1 MLKEYLESI
10 KDLTPESNELTHR
23 TFLQILLISL
33 KDDFN
38 TEFKIEHE
46 PKKDKQG
53 GQPDFRVSYQGLNI
67 GYIENKRVGT
77 DLIQLL
83 KSDQILKYLELNPN
97 LMLTDYLN
105 FVWVGKDENNAP
117 LIKKEIS
124 VSSLDELSKP
134 LKPNPQTE
142 CDLVELFKS
151 FFNYE
156 AAPITNAK
164 DFATHLSAP
173 TKYLKDALIQYQE
186 KAQVSSIFNNFK
198 EYLYEELSFEDFSDA
213 LAQTLTYSLFLAKL
227 NHPFEKINLDNVRSS
242 IPENFAVIRE
252 MADFLKK
259 LDAIKEIQWLLDEIL
274 SLINHVNMDSII
286 KDLNDDKDPYLHFY
300 ETFLSAY
307 DPKLREKK
315 GVYYTPDSVVKFIIN
330 ALDSLLKT
338 HFKDAPLG
346 LKSALDNE
354 NIKLLDFATGTGTF
368 LLEAFRKALETRK
381 TSDGGTSTKEDKYQN
396 LLKQFYGF
404 EYLIAP
410 YAIAHLNLSQAFKEE
425 FKKPLKENDA
435 LQIILTNTLIQP
447 SEIAADRGLQPIF
460 EKELKSAQEIKKD
473 EKILII
479 TGNPP
484 YSGASSNEGLFEWEV
499 RATYG
504 IEPEFQ
510 TIEIERNVKLTDKIK
525 KLLKNIQT
533 QNEGDKSVK
542 NTNKDALKNLKK
554 LHSKYKLQKEKNPK
568 WLLDDYV
575 KFMRFAQ
582 NKIESLGHGL
592 FGFISNNAFLDNPTF
607 RGLRRSLLE
616 CYDELYILNLH
627 GNARKKEETP
637 QGAKDENVFNIMQ
650 GVSINLFVKKAQ
662 ATKQK
667 ILQKIYYYDVYG
679 ERAEKYDFLAQNDL
693 NSIEWLELAPREPFY
708 LLIPQKTSLLDEY
721 EQGFSVQDMFQVGS
735 TGICSQRDHVVFHK
749 DKESLLK
756 LLKDFSTLEPSELR
770 RIYNI
775 KKDGRDWRLEYAIKD
790 VKANANNLEEYIV
803 SCQYRPFDFYYT
815 YYTGKSK
822 SFIAYPRGEVF
833 KHMLP
838 PPTNPKTPNQTCKN
852 VALNIARQSK
862 MHGEWRYVMAHKEL
876 VDINLIASA
885 GSMGVGYN
893 YPICQFNNPN
903 YTENFTPE
911 FRSFIDKHYNH
922 SFEPL
927 EVLGYIYALLY
938 SPNYRKRY
946 EEFLKADYP
955 KILFTNNKDLFRVL
969 SLLGIELIGLH
980 VLNQESLNHSF
991 EKLKDATI
999 GGSYYKEAHERN
1011 PIIKKPS
1018 YNEPEQRLYINHSA
1032 YFRGVS
1038 EEIYNYMIGGYGVLD
1053 KYLKSH
1059 KNESCNFDHVSNIIK
1074 VIART
1079 IEIQKTLGFL
1089 TSDLPHLKGN
1099 DSQALMQE
1107 ILQNPPPPPHLIP
1120 ISPLSYRAKPK
1131 PSEILTLMP
1140 HSSAKKQAITIS
1152 IAEAEVQPSL
1162 YSVLPNLAL
1171 ICDRGSKVSPISNVF
1186 VTNMLCDLHVNGSG
1200 SYAFLLYRLE

>member
-10 KDLTPESNELTHR
+10 KDLTPEKNELTHR
-23 TFLQILLISL
+23 PSLYNLLNQL
-33 KDDFN
+33 KNHFN
-38 TEFKIEHE
+38 KEFKIEHE
-46 PKKDKQG
+46 PERKQG
-53 GQPDFRVSYQGLNI
+53 SQPDFRVSYQGINI
-67 GYIENKRVGT
+67 GYIENKRAGT
-77 DLIQLL
+77 NLSQLL
-83 KSDQILKYLELNPN
+83 KSEKSDQILKYLELNPN

-105 FVWVGKDENNAP
+105 FMWVGKDENNEP

-124 VSSLDELSKP
+124 VASLDELSKP

-142 CDLVELFKS
+142 RDLIELFKS
-151 FFNYE
+151 FFNHE

-164 DFATHLSAP
+164 DFATHLSP
-173 TKYLKDALIQYQE
+173 RTKYLKDALIKYQE

-227 NHPFEKINLDNVRSS
+227 NHPSEKINLDNVRSL
-242 IPENFAVIRE
+242 IPKNFAVIRE

-259 LDAIKEIQWLLDEIL
+259 LDEIKEIQWLLNEIL
-274 SLINHVNMDSII
+274 SSINHVDMDSIL

-300 ETFLSAY
+300 ETFLSTY
-307 DPKLREKK
+307 DPKLRESK

-447 SEIAADRGLQPIF
+447 SEIIAYRGLSPIF
-460 EKELKSAQEIKKD
+460 EKELSNAQEIKKN
-473 EKILII
+473 ENILII

-484 YSGASSNEGLFEWEV
+484 YSGASENKGLFEWEV
-499 RATYG
+499 KATYG
-504 IEPEFQ
+504 IDPKFQ
-510 TIEIERNVKLTDKIK
+510 TIEIEKNVKLADKIQTLLSSVQIQKQSGSKNDLK
-525 KLLKNIQT
+525 KL
-533 QNEGDKSVK
+533 KS
-542 NTNKDALKNLKK
+542 
-554 LHSKYKLQKEKNPK
+554 LHSKYKLQDEKNPK

-627 GNARKKEETP
+627 GNARKKEKTP
-637 QGAKDENVFNIMQ
+637 QGAKDENVFNIKQ
-650 GVSINLFVKKAQ
+650 GVSINLFVKNPQ
-662 ATKQK
+662 VVKQK
-667 ILQKIYYYDVYG
+667 IHYYDVYG
-679 ERAEKYDFLAQNDL
+679 QRTEKYAFLAQNDL
-693 NSIEWLELAPREPFY
+693 NSIEWLEIAPRGPFY
-708 LLIPQKTSLLDEY
+708 LLLPLETPLLDEY
-721 EQGFSVQDMFQVGS
+721 EQGFSVQEMFQIGS

-822 SFIAYPRGEVF
+822 SFP
-833 KHMLP
+833 P
-838 PPTNPKTPNQTCKN
+838 PPTNPKTPNQTRKN
-852 VALNIARQSK
+852 VALNTPRQLKNNDKSWTQCFISS
-862 MHGEWRYVMAHKEL
+862 H
-876 VDINLIASA
+876 INDQGLSSGGNGA
-885 GSMGVGYN
+885 GVN
-893 YPICQFNNPN
+893 YPLYQFKHPN

-946 EEFLKADYP
+946 EDFLKNDYP
-955 KILFTNNKDLFRVL
+955 KILFTNNKDLFRAL

-980 VLNQESLNHSF
+980 VLNQESLNYSF
-991 EKLKDATI
+991 GKLKDATI
-999 GGSYYKEAHERN
+999 GESCYKEEHN

-1018 YNEPEQRLYINHSA
+1018 HNEPDQRLYINHSA

-1038 EEIYNYMIGGYGVLD
+1038 QEIYDYRIGGYGVLD

-1059 KNESCNFDHVSNIIK
+1059 KNEPCDFDH
-1074 VIART
+1074 A
-1079 IEIQKTLGFL
+1079 F
-1089 TSDLPHLKGN
+1089 
-1099 DSQALMQE
+1099 
-1107 ILQNPPPPPHLIP
+1107 
-1120 ISPLSYRAKPK
+1120 
-1131 PSEILTLMP
+1131 
-1140 HSSAKKQAITIS
+1140 
-1152 IAEAEVQPSL
+1152 
-1162 YSVLPNLAL
+1162 
-1171 ICDRGSKVSPISNVF
+1171 SPI
-1186 VTNMLCDLHVNGSG
+1186 
-1200 SYAFLLYRLE
+1200 

>member
-10 KDLTPESNELTHR
+10 KDLTPESNEHTHR
-23 TFLQILLISL
+23 RPLENLLDSL
-33 KDDFN
+33 KDNFN
-38 TEFKIEHE
+38 KEFKIEHE
-46 PKKDKQG
+46 PKKEQG
-53 GQPDFRVSYQGLNI
+53 SQPDFRVSFQGLNI
-67 GYIENKRVGT
+67 GYIENKRAGAN
-77 DLIQLL
+77 LSQLL
-83 KSDQILKYLELNPN
+83 KSDQIRKYLELNPN

-105 FVWVGKDENNAP
+105 FVWVGKDEENKP
-117 LIKKEIS
+117 LTKRKIS
-124 VSSLDELSKP
+124 IASLDELSKP
-134 LKPNPQTE
+134 LKPKPQTE
-142 CDLVELFKS
+142 RDLIELFKS
-151 FFNYE
+151 FFNHE

-164 DFATHLSAP
+164 DFATHLSP
-173 TKYLKDALIQYQE
+173 RTRYLKDALIKYQE
-186 KAQVSSIFNNFK
+186 KTQVSSIFNNFK

-242 IPENFAVIRE
+242 IPKNFAVIRE

-259 LDAIKEIQWLLDEIL
+259 LDEIKEIQWLLNEIL
-274 SLINHVNMDSII
+274 SSINHVDMDFII

-307 DPKLREKK
+307 DPKLRESK

-368 LLEAFRKALETRK
+368 LLEAFRKALEMRK
-381 TSDGGTSTKEDKYQN
+381 TSDGDISTKEDKYQN

-435 LQIILTNTLIQP
+435 LKIILTNTLIQP
-447 SEIAADRGLQPIF
+447 SEIAAYRGLNPIF
-460 EKELKSAQEIKKD
+460 EKELLNAQEIKKD
-473 EKILII
+473 ENILII

-499 RATYG
+499 KATYG

-510 TIEIERNVKLTDKIK
+510 TIEIEKNVKLTDKIQT
-525 KLLKNIQT
+525 LLKNIQT
-533 QNEGDKSVK
+533 QKESGSK
-542 NTNKDALKNLKK
+542 NALKELKS

-568 WLLDDYV
+568 WLLDDYM

-637 QGAKDENVFNIMQ
+637 QGAKDENIFNIMQ

-667 ILQKIYYYDVYG
+667 IFYYDVYG
-679 ERAEKYDFLAQNDL
+679 ERAEKYAFLAQNDL
-693 NSIEWLELAPREPFY
+693 NSINWLELAPREPFY
-708 LLIPQKTSLLDEY
+708 LLIPQKTPLLEEY
-721 EQGFSVQDMFQVGS
+721 EQGFSVKEVFQIGS

-749 DKESLLK
+749 DKKSLLK

-838 PPTNPKTPNQTCKN
+838 
-852 VALNIARQSK
+852 
-862 MHGEWRYVMAHKEL
+862 
-876 VDINLIASA
+876 
-885 GSMGVGYN
+885 
-893 YPICQFNNPN
+893 
-903 YTENFTPE
+903 
-911 FRSFIDKHYNH
+911 
-922 SFEPL
+922 
-927 EVLGYIYALLY
+927 
-938 SPNYRKRY
+938 
-946 EEFLKADYP
+946 
-955 KILFTNNKDLFRVL
+955 
-969 SLLGIELIGLH
+969 
-980 VLNQESLNHSF
+980 
-991 EKLKDATI
+991 
-999 GGSYYKEAHERN
+999 
-1011 PIIKKPS
+1011 
-1018 YNEPEQRLYINHSA
+1018 
-1032 YFRGVS
+1032 
-1038 EEIYNYMIGGYGVLD
+1038 
-1053 KYLKSH
+1053 
-1059 KNESCNFDHVSNIIK
+1059 
-1074 VIART
+1074 
-1079 IEIQKTLGFL
+1079 
-1089 TSDLPHLKGN
+1089 
-1099 DSQALMQE
+1099 
-1107 ILQNPPPPPHLIP
+1107 
-1120 ISPLSYRAKPK
+1120 
-1131 PSEILTLMP
+1131 
-1140 HSSAKKQAITIS
+1140 
-1152 IAEAEVQPSL
+1152 
-1162 YSVLPNLAL
+1162 
-1171 ICDRGSKVSPISNVF
+1171 
-1186 VTNMLCDLHVNGSG
+1186 
-1200 SYAFLLYRLE
+1200 

>member
-1 MLKEYLESI
+1 MLKEYLEGI

-23 TFLQILLISL
+23 AFLQILLKGL
-33 KDDFN
+33 KDNFN
-38 TEFKIEHE
+38 KEFEIEHE
-46 PKKDKQG
+46 PNRDKQG
-53 GQPDFRVSYQGLNI
+53 GQPDFRISYQGLNI

-77 DLIQLL
+77 NLSQLL
-83 KSDQILKYLELNPN
+83 KSDQVLKYLELNPN

-105 FVWVGKDENNAP
+105 FVWVGKDENNEP
-117 LIKKEIS
+117 SIKREIS
-124 VSSLDELSKP
+124 IASPDELSKP

-142 CDLVELFKS
+142 RDLIELFRG
-151 FFNYE
+151 FFNHE

-164 DFATHLSAP
+164 DFANALSAP
-173 TKYLKDALIQYQE
+173 TKYLKDALIQYQ
-186 KAQVSSIFNNFK
+186 KDDDDQVSSIFKNFK

-213 LAQTLTYSLFLAKL
+213 FAQTLTYSLFIAKL
-227 NHPFEKINLDNVRSS
+227 NHPFEKIDLNNVRSS
-242 IPENFAVIRE
+242 IPKNFAVIRE

-259 LDAIKEIQWLLDEIL
+259 LDAIQEIQWLLNEIL
-274 SLINHVNMDSII
+274 SLINHVDMDSII

-315 GVYYTPDSVVKFIIN
+315 GVYYTPDPVVKFIIN

-381 TSDGGTSTKEDKYQN
+381 TSDGGASTKEDKYQN

-425 FKKPLKENDA
+425 FKKPLKDNDA
-435 LQIILTNTLIQP
+435 LKIILTNTLIQP
-447 SEIAADRGLQPIF
+447 SEIIAYRGLNPIF
-460 EKELKSAQEIKKD
+460 EKELSNAQEIKKN
-473 EKILII
+473 ENILII

-484 YSGASSNEGLFEWEV
+484 YSGASENKGLFEWEV
-499 RATYG
+499 KATYG

-510 TIEIERNVKLTDKIK
+510 TIEIEKNVKLTDKIQT
-525 KLLKNIQT
+525 LLKNIQK
-533 QNEGDKSVK
+533 QKEGSS
-542 NTNKDALKNLKK
+542 KDALKALKS

-616 CYDELYILNLH
+616 CYDELYTLNLH

-637 QGAKDENVFNIMQ
+637 QGTKDENVFNIMQ

-662 ATKQK
+662 TTKQK
-667 ILQKIYYYDVYG
+667 IFYYDVYG
-679 ERAEKYDFLAQNDL
+679 ERAEKYAFLAQNDL
-693 NSIEWLELAPREPFY
+693 NSINWLELAPREPFY
-708 LLIPQKTSLLDEY
+708 LLIPQKTPLLEEY
-721 EQGFSVQDMFQVGS
+721 EQGFSVQEMFQVGG

-803 SCQYRPFDFYYT
+803 LCQYRPFDYRWT
-815 YYTGKSK
+815 YYTPNSRT
-822 SFIAYPRGEVF
+822 FLAYPVYDVF

-838 PPTNPKTPNQTCKN
+838 PPPQQTLK
-852 VALNIARQSK
+852 
-862 MHGEWRYVMAHKEL
+862 H
-876 VDINLIASA
+876 
-885 GSMGVGYN
+885 
-893 YPICQFNNPN
+893 PI
-903 YTENFTPE
+903 
-911 FRSFIDKHYNH
+911 K
-922 SFEPL
+922 
-927 EVLGYIYALLY
+927 
-938 SPNYRKRY
+938 
-946 EEFLKADYP
+946 
-955 KILFTNNKDLFRVL
+955 
-969 SLLGIELIGLH
+969 
-980 VLNQESLNHSF
+980 
-991 EKLKDATI
+991 
-999 GGSYYKEAHERN
+999 
-1011 PIIKKPS
+1011 
-1018 YNEPEQRLYINHSA
+1018 
-1032 YFRGVS
+1032 
-1038 EEIYNYMIGGYGVLD
+1038 
-1053 KYLKSH
+1053 
-1059 KNESCNFDHVSNIIK
+1059 
-1074 VIART
+1074 
-1079 IEIQKTLGFL
+1079 
-1089 TSDLPHLKGN
+1089 
-1099 DSQALMQE
+1099 
-1107 ILQNPPPPPHLIP
+1107 
-1120 ISPLSYRAKPK
+1120 RAKM
-1131 PSEILTLMP
+1131 S
-1140 HSSAKKQAITIS
+1140 
-1152 IAEAEVQPSL
+1152 
-1162 YSVLPNLAL
+1162 
-1171 ICDRGSKVSPISNVF
+1171 R
-1186 VTNMLCDLHVNGSG
+1186 
-1200 SYAFLLYRLE
+1200 

>member
-10 KDLTPESNELTHR
+10 KDLTPEKNELTHR
-23 TFLQILLISL
+23 PSLYNLLNQL
-33 KDDFN
+33 KNHFN
-38 TEFKIEHE
+38 KEFKIEHE
-46 PKKDKQG
+46 PERKQG
-53 GQPDFRVSYQGLNI
+53 SQPDFRVSYQGINI
-67 GYIENKRVGT
+67 GYIENKRAGT
-77 DLIQLL
+77 NLSQLL
-83 KSDQILKYLELNPN
+83 KSEKSDQILKYLELNPN

-105 FVWVGKDENNAP
+105 FMWVGKDENNEP

-124 VSSLDELSKP
+124 VASLDELSKP

-142 CDLVELFKS
+142 RDLIELFKS
-151 FFNYE
+151 FFNHE

-164 DFATHLSAP
+164 DFATHLSP
-173 TKYLKDALIQYQE
+173 RTKYLKDALIKYQE

-227 NHPFEKINLDNVRSS
+227 NHPSEKINLDNVRSL
-242 IPENFAVIRE
+242 IPKNFAVIRE

-259 LDAIKEIQWLLDEIL
+259 LDEIKEIQWLLNEIL
-274 SLINHVNMDSII
+274 SSINHVDMDSIL

-300 ETFLSAY
+300 ETFLSTY
-307 DPKLREKK
+307 DPKLRESK

-447 SEIAADRGLQPIF
+447 SEIIAYRGLSPIF
-460 EKELKSAQEIKKD
+460 EKELSNAQEIKKN
-473 EKILII
+473 ENILII

-484 YSGASSNEGLFEWEV
+484 YSGASENKGLFEWEV
-499 RATYG
+499 KATYG
-504 IEPEFQ
+504 IDPKFQ
-510 TIEIERNVKLTDKIK
+510 TIEIEKNVKLADKIQTLLSSVQIQKQSGSKNDLK
-525 KLLKNIQT
+525 KL
-533 QNEGDKSVK
+533 KS
-542 NTNKDALKNLKK
+542 
-554 LHSKYKLQKEKNPK
+554 LHSKYKLQDEKNPK

-627 GNARKKEETP
+627 GNARKKEKTP
-637 QGAKDENVFNIMQ
+637 QGAKDENVFNIKQ
-650 GVSINLFVKKAQ
+650 GVSINLFVKNPQ
-662 ATKQK
+662 VVKQK
-667 ILQKIYYYDVYG
+667 IHYYDVYG
-679 ERAEKYDFLAQNDL
+679 QRTEKYAFLAQNDL
-693 NSIEWLELAPREPFY
+693 NSIEWLEIAPRGPFY
-708 LLIPQKTSLLDEY
+708 LLLPLETPLLDEY
-721 EQGFSVQDMFQVGS
+721 EQGFSVQEMFQIGS

-838 PPTNPKTPNQTCKN
+838 PPPQQTLK
-852 VALNIARQSK
+852 
-862 MHGEWRYVMAHKEL
+862 H
-876 VDINLIASA
+876 
-885 GSMGVGYN
+885 
-893 YPICQFNNPN
+893 PI
-903 YTENFTPE
+903 
-911 FRSFIDKHYNH
+911 K
-922 SFEPL
+922 
-927 EVLGYIYALLY
+927 
-938 SPNYRKRY
+938 
-946 EEFLKADYP
+946 
-955 KILFTNNKDLFRVL
+955 
-969 SLLGIELIGLH
+969 
-980 VLNQESLNHSF
+980 
-991 EKLKDATI
+991 
-999 GGSYYKEAHERN
+999 
-1011 PIIKKPS
+1011 
-1018 YNEPEQRLYINHSA
+1018 
-1032 YFRGVS
+1032 
-1038 EEIYNYMIGGYGVLD
+1038 
-1053 KYLKSH
+1053 
-1059 KNESCNFDHVSNIIK
+1059 
-1074 VIART
+1074 
-1079 IEIQKTLGFL
+1079 
-1089 TSDLPHLKGN
+1089 
-1099 DSQALMQE
+1099 
-1107 ILQNPPPPPHLIP
+1107 
-1120 ISPLSYRAKPK
+1120 RAK
-1131 PSEILTLMP
+1131 
-1140 HSSAKKQAITIS
+1140 
-1152 IAEAEVQPSL
+1152 
-1162 YSVLPNLAL
+1162 
-1171 ICDRGSKVSPISNVF
+1171 
-1186 VTNMLCDLHVNGSG
+1186 ML
-1200 SYAFLLYRLE
+1200 R

>member
-10 KDLTPESNELTHR
+10 KDLTTEKNELTHR
-23 TFLQILLISL
+23 HSLYNLLNRL
-33 KDDFN
+33 KDHFN
-38 TEFKIEHE
+38 KEFKIEHE
-46 PKKDKQG
+46 PKKEQG
-53 GQPDFRVSYQGLNI
+53 SQPDFRVSFQGLNI
-67 GYIENKRVGT
+67 GYIENKRVGANF
-77 DLIQLL
+77 IKLL
-83 KSDQILKYLELNPN
+83 ESEQIRKYLELNPN

-105 FVWVGKDENNAP
+105 FMWVGKDENNAP
-117 LIKKEIS
+117 FIKKEIS
-124 VSSLDELSKP
+124 VASLDELSKP
-134 LKPNPQTE
+134 LNPKTQTE
-142 CDLVELFKS
+142 SDLIELFKS

-164 DFATHLSAP
+164 DFATHLSAH
-173 TKYLKDALIQYQE
+173 TRYLKDALIKYQE
-186 KAQVSSIFNNFK
+186 KTQVSSIFNNFK

-213 LAQTLTYSLFLAKL
+213 LAQTLTYSLFIAKL

-259 LDAIKEIQWLLDEIL
+259 LDAIKEIQWLLNEIL
-274 SLINHVNMDSII
+274 SLINHVDMDSII

-315 GVYYTPDSVVKFIIN
+315 GVYYTPDSVVEFIIN

-381 TSDGGTSTKEDKYQN
+381 TSDGGISTKEDKYQN

-447 SEIAADRGLQPIF
+447 SEIAAYRGLQPIF
-460 EKELKSAQEIKKD
+460 EKELKSAQKIKKD
-473 EKILII
+473 ENILII

-499 RATYG
+499 KATYG
-504 IEPEFQ
+504 IEPKFQ
-510 TIEIERNVKLTDKIK
+510 TIEIEKNVKLTDKIQT
-525 KLLKNIQT
+525 LLKNIQT
-533 QNEGDKSVK
+533 QKESGG
-542 NTNKDALKNLKK
+542 KDALKELKN
-554 LHSKYKLQKEKNPK
+554 LHSKYKLQDEKNPK

-627 GNARKKEETP
+627 GDARKKEKTP

-662 ATKQK
+662 ITKPK
-667 ILQKIYYYDVYG
+667 IHYYDVYG
-679 ERAEKYDFLAQNDL
+679 QRAGKYDFLAQHDIS
-693 NSIEWLELAPREPFY
+693 SIEWLEFTPREPFY
-708 LLIPQKTSLLDEY
+708 SLLPLETSLLDEY
-721 EQGFSVQDMFQVGS
+721 EQGFSVQDMFQIGS

-770 RIYNI
+770 RIYKI
-775 KKDGRDWRLEYAIKD
+775 KKDGRDWRLEYAIRD
-790 VKANANNLEEYIV
+790 VRANADNLEKYIV
-803 SCQYRPFDFYYT
+803 LCQYRPFDFYYT

-838 PPTNPKTPNQTCKN
+838 PPPPQQTLK
-852 VALNIARQSK
+852 
-862 MHGEWRYVMAHKEL
+862 H
-876 VDINLIASA
+876 
-885 GSMGVGYN
+885 
-893 YPICQFNNPN
+893 PI
-903 YTENFTPE
+903 
-911 FRSFIDKHYNH
+911 K
-922 SFEPL
+922 
-927 EVLGYIYALLY
+927 
-938 SPNYRKRY
+938 
-946 EEFLKADYP
+946 
-955 KILFTNNKDLFRVL
+955 
-969 SLLGIELIGLH
+969 
-980 VLNQESLNHSF
+980 
-991 EKLKDATI
+991 
-999 GGSYYKEAHERN
+999 
-1011 PIIKKPS
+1011 
-1018 YNEPEQRLYINHSA
+1018 
-1032 YFRGVS
+1032 
-1038 EEIYNYMIGGYGVLD
+1038 
-1053 KYLKSH
+1053 
-1059 KNESCNFDHVSNIIK
+1059 
-1074 VIART
+1074 
-1079 IEIQKTLGFL
+1079 
-1089 TSDLPHLKGN
+1089 
-1099 DSQALMQE
+1099 
-1107 ILQNPPPPPHLIP
+1107 
-1120 ISPLSYRAKPK
+1120 RAK
-1131 PSEILTLMP
+1131 MP
-1140 HSSAKKQAITIS
+1140 
-1152 IAEAEVQPSL
+1152 
-1162 YSVLPNLAL
+1162 
-1171 ICDRGSKVSPISNVF
+1171 C
-1186 VTNMLCDLHVNGSG
+1186 
-1200 SYAFLLYRLE
+1200 

>member
-10 KDLTPESNELTHR
+10 KDLTPEKNELTHR
-23 TFLQILLISL
+23 LFLHNLLDKL
-33 KDDFN
+33 KNHFN
-38 TEFKIEHE
+38 KEFKIEHE
-46 PKKDKQG
+46 PERKQG
-53 GQPDFRVSYQGLNI
+53 SQPDFRISYQGLNI
-67 GYIENKRVGT
+67 GYIENKKVGT
-77 DLIQLL
+77 DLRKIVESK

-97 LMLTDYLN
+97 LMLTDYLK
-105 FVWVGKDENNAP
+105 FMWVGKDENNAP

-124 VSSLDELSKP
+124 VASLDELSKP
-134 LKPNPQTE
+134 LNPNPQTE
-142 CDLVELFKS
+142 RDLIELFKS

-164 DFATHLSAP
+164 DFATHLSTP
-173 TKYLKDALIQYQE
+173 TKYLKDALIQYQ
-186 KAQVSSIFNNFK
+186 KDTQVSSIFKNFK
-198 EYLYEELSFEDFSDA
+198 EYLYEELSFKDFSDA
-213 LAQTLTYSLFLAKL
+213 FAQTLTYSLFLAKL

-242 IPENFAVIRE
+242 IPKNFAVIRE

-259 LDAIKEIQWLLDEIL
+259 LDEIKEIQWLLNEIL
-274 SLINHVNMDSII
+274 SSINHVDMDSII

-307 DPKLREKK
+307 DPKLRESK

-330 ALDSLLKT
+330 ALDSLLKA

-368 LLEAFRKALETRK
+368 LLEAFRKALEVRK

-447 SEIAADRGLQPIF
+447 SEIVAYRGLQPIF

-499 RATYG
+499 KATYG

-510 TIEIERNVKLTDKIK
+510 TIETKKNVKLADEIQT
-525 KLLKNIQT
+525 LLKNVQK
-533 QNEGDKSVK
+533 QKESSS
-542 NTNKDALKNLKK
+542 KDALKALKN

-662 ATKQK
+662 ATKPK
-667 ILQKIYYYDVYG
+667 IFYYDVYG
-679 ERAEKYDFLAQNDL
+679 ERAEKYVFLAQNDL
-693 NSIEWLELAPREPFY
+693 DSIEWLELTPREPFY
-708 LLIPQKTSLLDEY
+708 SLIPQKTPLLEEY
-721 EQGFSVQDMFQVGS
+721 EQGFSVQDMFQVGG
-735 TGICSQRDHVVFHK
+735 TGICSKRDHVVFHK

-770 RIYNI
+770 RKYDIG
-775 KKDGRDWRLEYAIKD
+775 DDSRDWRLNNAIKE
-790 VKANANNLEEYIV
+790 VKTNIKRLEEYIV
-803 SCQYRPFDFYYT
+803 SCQYRPFDYRWT
-815 YYTGKSK
+815 YYTPNSRT
-822 SFIAYPRGEVF
+822 FLAYPVYDVF
-833 KHMLP
+833 KHML
-838 PPTNPKTPNQTCKN
+838 Q
-852 VALNIARQSK
+852 
-862 MHGEWRYVMAHKEL
+862 
-876 VDINLIASA
+876 
-885 GSMGVGYN
+885 
-893 YPICQFNNPN
+893 
-903 YTENFTPE
+903 
-911 FRSFIDKHYNH
+911 
-922 SFEPL
+922 
-927 EVLGYIYALLY
+927 
-938 SPNYRKRY
+938 
-946 EEFLKADYP
+946 
-955 KILFTNNKDLFRVL
+955 
-969 SLLGIELIGLH
+969 
-980 VLNQESLNHSF
+980 
-991 EKLKDATI
+991 
-999 GGSYYKEAHERN
+999 
-1011 PIIKKPS
+1011 
-1018 YNEPEQRLYINHSA
+1018 
-1032 YFRGVS
+1032 
-1038 EEIYNYMIGGYGVLD
+1038 
-1053 KYLKSH
+1053 
-1059 KNESCNFDHVSNIIK
+1059 
-1074 VIART
+1074 
-1079 IEIQKTLGFL
+1079 
-1089 TSDLPHLKGN
+1089 
-1099 DSQALMQE
+1099 
-1107 ILQNPPPPPHLIP
+1107 PPPPPH
-1120 ISPLSYRAKPK
+1120 
-1131 PSEILTLMP
+1131 
-1140 HSSAKKQAITIS
+1140 
-1152 IAEAEVQPSL
+1152 
-1162 YSVLPNLAL
+1162 PN
-1171 ICDRGSKVSPISNVF
+1171 
-1186 VTNMLCDLHVNGSG
+1186 
-1200 SYAFLLYRLE
+1200 

>member
-10 KDLTPESNELTHR
+10 KDLTPEKNELTHR
-23 TFLQILLISL
+23 PFLHNLLDKL
-33 KDDFN
+33 KNHFN
-38 TEFKIEHE
+38 KEFKIEHE
-46 PKKDKQG
+46 PERKQG
-53 GQPDFRVSYQGLNI
+53 SQPDFRVSFQGLNI
-67 GYIENKRVGT
+67 GYIENKKVGT
-77 DLIQLL
+77 DLRQTLESE
-83 KSDQILKYLELNPN
+83 KNKQILKYLELNPN

-105 FVWVGKDENNAP
+105 FMWVGKDENNEP
-117 LIKKEIS
+117 LIKREIS
-124 VSSLDELSKP
+124 IASLDELSKP

-142 CDLVELFKS
+142 RDLIELFKS

-156 AAPITNAK
+156 AAPIANAK
-164 DFATHLSAP
+164 DFATHLSVP
-173 TKYLKDALIQYQE
+173 TKYLKDALIQYQ
-186 KAQVSSIFNNFK
+186 KDTQVSSIFKNFK
-198 EYLYEELSFEDFSDA
+198 EYLYEELSFKDFSDA
-213 LAQTLTYSLFLAKL
+213 LAQTLTYSLFIAKL
-227 NHPFEKINLDNVRSS
+227 NHPSEKINLDNVRSS

-259 LDAIKEIQWLLDEIL
+259 LDAIKEIQWLLNEIL
-274 SLINHVNMDSII
+274 SLINHVDMDSII

-315 GVYYTPDSVVKFIIN
+315 GVYYTPDSVVEFIIN

-368 LLEAFRKALETRK
+368 LLEAFRKALEVRK

-410 YAIAHLNLSQAFKEE
+410 YAIAHLNISQAFKEE

-447 SEIAADRGLQPIF
+447 SEIAAHRGLQPIF

-499 RATYG
+499 KATYG

-510 TIEIERNVKLTDKIK
+510 TIEIEKKVKLTDKIQTLLSSVQIQK
-525 KLLKNIQT
+525 QSGSKNALKELKN
-533 QNEGDKSVK
+533 
-542 NTNKDALKNLKK
+542 

-637 QGAKDENVFNIMQ
+637 QGTKDENVFNIMQ

-662 ATKQK
+662 TTKQK
-667 ILQKIYYYDVYG
+667 IFYYDVYG
-679 ERAEKYDFLAQNDL
+679 ERAEKYAFLAQNDL
-693 NSIEWLELAPREPFY
+693 NSINWLELAPREPFY
-708 LLIPQKTSLLDEY
+708 LLIPQETPLLEEY

-770 RIYNI
+770 RKYNI

-838 PPTNPKTPNQTCKN
+838 PPPQQTLKHP
-852 VALNIARQSK
+852 IKRTK
-862 MHGEWRYVMAHKEL
+862 MLR
-876 VDINLIASA
+876 
-885 GSMGVGYN
+885 
-893 YPICQFNNPN
+893 
-903 YTENFTPE
+903 
-911 FRSFIDKHYNH
+911 
-922 SFEPL
+922 
-927 EVLGYIYALLY
+927 
-938 SPNYRKRY
+938 
-946 EEFLKADYP
+946 
-955 KILFTNNKDLFRVL
+955 
-969 SLLGIELIGLH
+969 
-980 VLNQESLNHSF
+980 
-991 EKLKDATI
+991 
-999 GGSYYKEAHERN
+999 
-1011 PIIKKPS
+1011 
-1018 YNEPEQRLYINHSA
+1018 
-1032 YFRGVS
+1032 
-1038 EEIYNYMIGGYGVLD
+1038 
-1053 KYLKSH
+1053 
-1059 KNESCNFDHVSNIIK
+1059 
-1074 VIART
+1074 
-1079 IEIQKTLGFL
+1079 
-1089 TSDLPHLKGN
+1089 
-1099 DSQALMQE
+1099 
-1107 ILQNPPPPPHLIP
+1107 
-1120 ISPLSYRAKPK
+1120 
-1131 PSEILTLMP
+1131 
-1140 HSSAKKQAITIS
+1140 
-1152 IAEAEVQPSL
+1152 
-1162 YSVLPNLAL
+1162 
-1171 ICDRGSKVSPISNVF
+1171 
-1186 VTNMLCDLHVNGSG
+1186 
-1200 SYAFLLYRLE
+1200 

>member
-1 MLKEYLESI
+1 MLKEYLEGI

-23 TFLQILLISL
+23 PSLYNLLDGL
-33 KDDFN
+33 KKNFN
-38 TEFKIEHE
+38 KEFKIEHE

-53 GQPDFRVSYQGLNI
+53 GQPDFRISYQGLNI

-77 DLIQLL
+77 NLSQLL

-105 FVWVGKDENNAP
+105 FMWVGKDEKNAP
-117 LIKKEIS
+117 LNKKEIS
-124 VSSLDELSKP
+124 IASLDELSKP

-142 CDLVELFKS
+142 RDLIELFKS
-151 FFNYE
+151 FFNHE

-173 TKYLKDALIQYQE
+173 TKYLKDALITYQ
-186 KAQVSSIFNNFK
+186 KDDQVSSIFKNFK

-213 LAQTLTYSLFLAKL
+213 FAQTLTYSLFIAKL
-227 NHPFEKINLDNVRSS
+227 NHPSEKINLDNVRSS

-252 MADFLKK
+252 MADFLKR
-259 LDAIKEIQWLLDEIL
+259 LDAIQEIQWLLKEIL
-274 SLINHVNMDSII
+274 SLINHVDMDSII

-307 DPKLREKK
+307 DPKLQEEK

-330 ALDSLLKT
+330 ALDRLLKT

-381 TSDGGTSTKEDKYQN
+381 TSDGGISTKEDKYQN

-447 SEIAADRGLQPIF
+447 SEIVAYRGLQPIF

-484 YSGASSNEGLFEWEV
+484 YSGASSNKGLFEWEV
-499 RATYG
+499 KATYG

-510 TIEIERNVKLTDKIK
+510 TIETKKNVKLADEIQT
-525 KLLKNIQT
+525 LLNNIQK
-533 QNEGDKSVK
+533 QKESGS
-542 NTNKDALKNLKK
+542 KDALKELKS

-607 RGLRRSLLE
+607 RGLRHSLLE

-650 GVSINLFVKKAQ
+650 GVSINLFVKKVQ

-667 ILQKIYYYDVYG
+667 ICYYDVYG
-679 ERAEKYDFLAQNDL
+679 ERAEKYAFLAQNDL

-708 LLIPQKTSLLDEY
+708 LLIPQETPLLDEY
-721 EQGFSVQDMFQVGS
+721 EQGFSVQEMFQVGS

-790 VKANANNLEEYIV
+790 VKANANNLEKYIV
-803 SCQYRPFDFYYT
+803 LCQYRPFDFYYT

-838 PPTNPKTPNQTCKN
+838 PPPQQTLK
-852 VALNIARQSK
+852 
-862 MHGEWRYVMAHKEL
+862 H
-876 VDINLIASA
+876 
-885 GSMGVGYN
+885 
-893 YPICQFNNPN
+893 PI
-903 YTENFTPE
+903 
-911 FRSFIDKHYNH
+911 K
-922 SFEPL
+922 
-927 EVLGYIYALLY
+927 
-938 SPNYRKRY
+938 
-946 EEFLKADYP
+946 
-955 KILFTNNKDLFRVL
+955 
-969 SLLGIELIGLH
+969 
-980 VLNQESLNHSF
+980 
-991 EKLKDATI
+991 
-999 GGSYYKEAHERN
+999 
-1011 PIIKKPS
+1011 
-1018 YNEPEQRLYINHSA
+1018 
-1032 YFRGVS
+1032 
-1038 EEIYNYMIGGYGVLD
+1038 
-1053 KYLKSH
+1053 
-1059 KNESCNFDHVSNIIK
+1059 
-1074 VIART
+1074 
-1079 IEIQKTLGFL
+1079 
-1089 TSDLPHLKGN
+1089 
-1099 DSQALMQE
+1099 
-1107 ILQNPPPPPHLIP
+1107 
-1120 ISPLSYRAKPK
+1120 RAKM
-1131 PSEILTLMP
+1131 S
-1140 HSSAKKQAITIS
+1140 
-1152 IAEAEVQPSL
+1152 
-1162 YSVLPNLAL
+1162 
-1171 ICDRGSKVSPISNVF
+1171 R
-1186 VTNMLCDLHVNGSG
+1186 
-1200 SYAFLLYRLE
+1200 

>member
-10 KDLTPESNELTHR
+10 KDLTLESNELTHR
-23 TFLQILLISL
+23 LFLHNLLNRL
-33 KDDFN
+33 KNHFN
-38 TEFKIEHE
+38 KEFKIEHE
-46 PKKDKQG
+46 PERDQG
-53 GQPDFRVSYQGLNI
+53 SQPDFRVSYQGLNI

-77 DLIQLL
+77 DLNRLL

-105 FVWVGKDENNAP
+105 FMWVGKDENNEP
-117 LIKKEIS
+117 SIKREIS
-124 VSSLDELSKP
+124 IAGLDELSKP

-142 CDLVELFKS
+142 RDLIELFKS
-151 FFNYE
+151 FFNHE
-156 AAPITNAK
+156 AVPITNAK
-164 DFATHLSAP
+164 DFATHLSTP
-173 TKYLKDALIQYQE
+173 TRYLKDALIAYQ
-186 KAQVSSIFNNFK
+186 KDDQVSSIFKNFK

-213 LAQTLTYSLFLAKL
+213 FAQTLTYSLFLAKL

-259 LDAIKEIQWLLDEIL
+259 LDAIKEIQWLLNEIL
-274 SLINHVNMDSII
+274 SLINHVDMDSIL

-307 DPKLREKK
+307 DPKLRESK

-368 LLEAFRKALETRK
+368 LLEAFRKALEVRK

-447 SEIAADRGLQPIF
+447 SEIVAYRGLSPIF
-460 EKELKSAQEIKKD
+460 EKELLNAQEIKKN

-499 RATYG
+499 KATYG

-510 TIEIERNVKLTDKIK
+510 TIEIEKNVKLTDKIQT
-525 KLLKNIQT
+525 LLNSVQIQKQSGSKN
-533 QNEGDKSVK
+533 
-542 NTNKDALKNLKK
+542 ALKELKK
-554 LHSKYKLQKEKNPK
+554 LHSKYKLQNERNPK

-582 NKIESLGHGL
+582 NKIELLGHGL

-662 ATKQK
+662 ATKPK
-667 ILQKIYYYDVYG
+667 IFYYDVYG
-679 ERAEKYDFLAQNDL
+679 ERAEKYVFLAQNDL
-693 NSIEWLELAPREPFY
+693 NSINWLEIAPRAPFY
-708 LLIPQKTSLLDEY
+708 LLIPQETPLLEEY
-721 EQGFSVQDMFQVGS
+721 EQGFSVQDMFQVGG
-735 TGICSQRDHVVFHK
+735 TGICSKRDHVVFHK

-770 RIYNI
+770 RKYDIG
-775 KKDGRDWRLEYAIKD
+775 DDSRDWRLNNAIKE
-790 VKANANNLEEYIV
+790 VKTNIKRLEEYIV
-803 SCQYRPFDFYYT
+803 SCFLWFFY
-815 YYTGKSK
+815 G
-822 SFIAYPRGEVF
+822 
-833 KHMLP
+833 
-838 PPTNPKTPNQTCKN
+838 
-852 VALNIARQSK
+852 
-862 MHGEWRYVMAHKEL
+862 
-876 VDINLIASA
+876 
-885 GSMGVGYN
+885 
-893 YPICQFNNPN
+893 
-903 YTENFTPE
+903 
-911 FRSFIDKHYNH
+911 
-922 SFEPL
+922 
-927 EVLGYIYALLY
+927 
-938 SPNYRKRY
+938 
-946 EEFLKADYP
+946 LK
-955 KILFTNNKDLFRVL
+955 F
-969 SLLGIELIGLH
+969 
-980 VLNQESLNHSF
+980 
-991 EKLKDATI
+991 
-999 GGSYYKEAHERN
+999 
-1011 PIIKKPS
+1011 
-1018 YNEPEQRLYINHSA
+1018 RLYA
-1032 YFRGVS
+1032 VS
-1038 EEIYNYMIGGYGVLD
+1038 
-1053 KYLKSH
+1053 
-1059 KNESCNFDHVSNIIK
+1059 
-1074 VIART
+1074 
-1079 IEIQKTLGFL
+1079 GFHF
-1089 TSDLPHLKGN
+1089 PFK
-1099 DSQALMQE
+1099 QAL
-1107 ILQNPPPPPHLIP
+1107 ITARPAIRWVTGDNKNLFIFFNF
-1120 ISPLSYRAKPK
+1120 LS
-1131 PSEILTLMP
+1131 
-1140 HSSAKKQAITIS
+1140 
-1152 IAEAEVQPSL
+1152 V
-1162 YSVLPNLAL
+1162 
-1171 ICDRGSKVSPISNVF
+1171 
-1186 VTNMLCDLHVNGSG
+1186 
-1200 SYAFLLYRLE
+1200 

>member
-1 MLKEYLESI
+1 MLKEYLEGI
-10 KDLTPESNELTHR
+10 KDITPESNELTHR
-23 TFLQILLISL
+23 PSLYNLLISL
-33 KDDFN
+33 KENFN
-38 TEFKIEHE
+38 KEFKIEHE
-46 PKKDKQG
+46 PKRDQG
-53 GQPDFRVSYQGLNI
+53 SQPDFCVSYQGLNI

-77 DLIQLL
+77 DLRKIVESE
-83 KSDQILKYLELNPN
+83 KRDQIRKYLELNPN

-105 FVWVGKDENNAP
+105 FMWVGKDEKNAP

-124 VSSLDELSKP
+124 VASLDELSKP

-142 CDLVELFKS
+142 RDLIGFFKG

-173 TKYLKDALIQYQE
+173 TKYLKDALITYQ
-186 KAQVSSIFNNFK
+186 KDTQVSSIFKNFK

-213 LAQTLTYSLFLAKL
+213 FAQTLTYSLFIAKL

-242 IPENFAVIRE
+242 IPKNFAVIRE

-259 LDAIKEIQWLLDEIL
+259 LDAIKEIQWLLNEIL
-274 SLINHVNMDSII
+274 SSINHVDMDSIL

-307 DPKLREKK
+307 DPKLRESK

-346 LKSALDNE
+346 LKSTLDNE

-381 TSDGGTSTKEDKYQN
+381 TSDGGISTKEDKYQN

-410 YAIAHLNLSQAFKEE
+410 YAIAHLNLSQAFKQE

-447 SEIAADRGLQPIF
+447 SEIIAYRGLNPIF
-460 EKELKSAQEIKKD
+460 EKELESAQEIKKD

-499 RATYG
+499 KATYG

-510 TIEIERNVKLTDKIK
+510 TIEIEKNVKLTDKIK

-533 QNEGDKSVK
+533 QKESNSK
-542 NTNKDALKNLKK
+542 KDLKALKS

-662 ATKQK
+662 TTKQK
-667 ILQKIYYYDVYG
+667 IHYYDVYG
-679 ERAEKYDFLAQNDL
+679 QRAEKYAFLAQNDL
-693 NSIEWLELAPREPFY
+693 NSIEWLEIAPRAPFY
-708 LLIPQKTSLLDEY
+708 LLIPQETLLLDEY
-721 EQGFSVQDMFQVGS
+721 EQGFSVQDMFQVGG
-735 TGICSQRDHVVFHK
+735 TGICSKRDHVVFHK

-770 RIYNI
+770 RKYDIG
-775 KKDGRDWRLEYAIKD
+775 DDSRDWRLNNAIKE
-790 VKANANNLEEYIV
+790 VKTNIKRLEEYIV
-803 SCQYRPFDFYYT
+803 SCQYRPFDYRWT
-815 YYTGKSK
+815 YYTPNSRT
-822 SFIAYPRGEVF
+822 FLAYPVYDVF

-838 PPTNPKTPNQTCKN
+838 PP
-852 VALNIARQSK
+852 
-862 MHGEWRYVMAHKEL
+862 
-876 VDINLIASA
+876 
-885 GSMGVGYN
+885 
-893 YPICQFNNPN
+893 
-903 YTENFTPE
+903 
-911 FRSFIDKHYNH
+911 
-922 SFEPL
+922 
-927 EVLGYIYALLY
+927 
-938 SPNYRKRY
+938 
-946 EEFLKADYP
+946 
-955 KILFTNNKDLFRVL
+955 NK
-969 SLLGIELIGLH
+969 
-980 VLNQESLNHSF
+980 
-991 EKLKDATI
+991 
-999 GGSYYKEAHERN
+999 
-1011 PIIKKPS
+1011 P
-1018 YNEPEQRLYINHSA
+1018 
-1032 YFRGVS
+1032 
-1038 EEIYNYMIGGYGVLD
+1038 
-1053 KYLKSH
+1053 
-1059 KNESCNFDHVSNIIK
+1059 
-1074 VIART
+1074 
-1079 IEIQKTLGFL
+1079 
-1089 TSDLPHLKGN
+1089 
-1099 DSQALMQE
+1099 
-1107 ILQNPPPPPHLIP
+1107 
-1120 ISPLSYRAKPK
+1120 
-1131 PSEILTLMP
+1131 
-1140 HSSAKKQAITIS
+1140 
-1152 IAEAEVQPSL
+1152 
-1162 YSVLPNLAL
+1162 
-1171 ICDRGSKVSPISNVF
+1171 
-1186 VTNMLCDLHVNGSG
+1186 
-1200 SYAFLLYRLE
+1200 

>member
-10 KDLTPESNELTHR
+10 KDLTLESNELTHR
-23 TFLQILLISL
+23 AFLENLLISL
-33 KDDFN
+33 KENFN
-38 TEFKIEHE
+38 KEFKIEHE

-77 DLIQLL
+77 DLRKIVESE
-83 KSDQILKYLELNPN
+83 KSKQILKYLELNPN

-105 FVWVGKDENNAP
+105 FVWVGKDEENKP
-117 LIKKEIS
+117 LIKREIS
-124 VSSLDELSKP
+124 VASLDELSKP

-142 CDLVELFKS
+142 RDLIGLFKS

-164 DFATHLSAP
+164 DFATHLSTP
-173 TKYLKDALIQYQE
+173 TKYLKDALITYQ
-186 KAQVSSIFNNFK
+186 KDMQVSSIFNNFK

-213 LAQTLTYSLFLAKL
+213 FAQTLTYSLFLAKL
-227 NHPFEKINLDNVRSS
+227 NHPFEKIDFNNVRSS

-252 MADFLKK
+252 MADFLKR
-259 LDAIKEIQWLLDEIL
+259 LDSIKEIQWLLDEIL
-274 SLINHVNMDSII
+274 SLINHVDMDSII

-307 DPKLREKK
+307 DPKLRESK

-381 TSDGGTSTKEDKYQN
+381 TSDGGISTKEDKYQN

-425 FKKPLKENDA
+425 FKKPLKENDT
-435 LQIILTNTLIQP
+435 LKIILTNTLIQP
-447 SEIAADRGLQPIF
+447 SEIVAYRGLSPIF
-460 EKELKSAQEIKKD
+460 EKELKSAQEIKKN

-484 YSGASSNEGLFEWEV
+484 YSGASSNESLFEWEV
-499 RATYG
+499 KATYG

-510 TIEIERNVKLTDKIK
+510 TIETKKNIKLTDEIQTLLDNIQKQK
-525 KLLKNIQT
+525 ESGSKNALKELKN
-533 QNEGDKSVK
+533 
-542 NTNKDALKNLKK
+542 

-627 GNARKKEETP
+627 GNTRKKEKTP

-662 ATKQK
+662 TTKPK
-667 ILQKIYYYDVYG
+667 ICYYDVYG
-679 ERAEKYDFLAQNDL
+679 ERAEKYAFLAQNDL

-708 LLIPQKTSLLDEY
+708 LLIPQKTPLLEEY
-721 EQGFSVQDMFQVGS
+721 EQGFSVQEMFQIGS

-756 LLKDFSTLEPSELR
+756 LLKDFSILEPSELR

-833 KHMLP
+833 K
-838 PPTNPKTPNQTCKN
+838 
-852 VALNIARQSK
+852 
-862 MHGEWRYVMAHKEL
+862 
-876 VDINLIASA
+876 
-885 GSMGVGYN
+885 
-893 YPICQFNNPN
+893 
-903 YTENFTPE
+903 
-911 FRSFIDKHYNH
+911 
-922 SFEPL
+922 
-927 EVLGYIYALLY
+927 
-938 SPNYRKRY
+938 
-946 EEFLKADYP
+946 
-955 KILFTNNKDLFRVL
+955 
-969 SLLGIELIGLH
+969 
-980 VLNQESLNHSF
+980 
-991 EKLKDATI
+991 
-999 GGSYYKEAHERN
+999 
-1011 PIIKKPS
+1011 
-1018 YNEPEQRLYINHSA
+1018 
-1032 YFRGVS
+1032 
-1038 EEIYNYMIGGYGVLD
+1038 
-1053 KYLKSH
+1053 
-1059 KNESCNFDHVSNIIK
+1059 
-1074 VIART
+1074 
-1079 IEIQKTLGFL
+1079 
-1089 TSDLPHLKGN
+1089 
-1099 DSQALMQE
+1099 
-1107 ILQNPPPPPHLIP
+1107 
-1120 ISPLSYRAKPK
+1120 
-1131 PSEILTLMP
+1131 
-1140 HSSAKKQAITIS
+1140 
-1152 IAEAEVQPSL
+1152 
-1162 YSVLPNLAL
+1162 
-1171 ICDRGSKVSPISNVF
+1171 
-1186 VTNMLCDLHVNGSG
+1186 
-1200 SYAFLLYRLE
+1200 

>member
-10 KDLTPESNELTHR
+10 KDLTTEKNELTHR
-23 TFLQILLISL
+23 LSLHNLLNRL
-33 KDDFN
+33 KDHFN
-38 TEFKIEHE
+38 KEFKIEHE
-46 PKKDKQG
+46 PKREQG
-53 GQPDFRVSYQGLNI
+53 SQPDFRVSFQGLNI
-67 GYIENKRVGT
+67 GYIENKRVGNN
-77 DLIQLL
+77 LSQLL
-83 KSDQILKYLELNPN
+83 KSDQIRKYLELNPN

-124 VSSLDELSKP
+124 IASLDELSKP
-134 LKPNPQTE
+134 LKPKPQTE
-142 CDLVELFKS
+142 CDLIELFKN
-151 FFNYE
+151 FFNHE

-164 DFATHLSAP
+164 DFATHLSP
-173 TKYLKDALIQYQE
+173 RTRYLKDALIKYQE
-186 KAQVSSIFNNFK
+186 KTQVSSIFNNFK

-213 LAQTLTYSLFLAKL
+213 FAQTLTYSLFLAKL

-242 IPENFAVIRE
+242 IPKNFAVIRE

-259 LDAIKEIQWLLDEIL
+259 LDGIKEIQWLLNEIL
-274 SLINHVNMDSII
+274 SSINHVDMDSIL

-307 DPKLREKK
+307 DPKLRESK

-368 LLEAFRKALETRK
+368 LLEAFRKALEMRK
-381 TSDGGTSTKEDKYQN
+381 TSDGGISTKEDKYQN

-435 LQIILTNTLIQP
+435 LKIILTNTLIQP
-447 SEIAADRGLQPIF
+447 SEIAAYRGLNPIF
-460 EKELKSAQEIKKD
+460 ETELLNAQEIKKD
-473 EKILII
+473 ENILII

-499 RATYG
+499 KATYG
-504 IEPEFQ
+504 IDPEFQ
-510 TIEIERNVKLTDKIK
+510 TIEIEKKVKLTDKIK
-525 KLLKNIQT
+525 TLLKNIQT
-533 QNEGDKSVK
+533 QKQGDKSVK
-542 NTNKDALKNLKK
+542 NTNKDALKKLKQIY
-554 LHSKYKLQKEKNPK
+554 SRYKLQNEKNPK
-568 WLLDDYV
+568 WILDDYV

-627 GNARKKEETP
+627 GNARKKEKTP
-637 QGAKDENVFNIMQ
+637 QGADDENVFNIKQ

-662 ATKQK
+662 TTKQK
-667 ILQKIYYYDVYG
+667 IHYYDVYG
-679 ERAEKYDFLAQNDL
+679 ERAEKYAFLAQNDL
-693 NSIEWLELAPREPFY
+693 NSIEWLELTPRKPFY
-708 LLIPQKTSLLDEY
+708 LLLPLKTRLLDEY
-721 EQGFSVQDMFQVGS
+721 EQGFSVQKMFQISSVGIV
-735 TGICSQRDHVVFHK
+735 TGRDRTFIANNT
-749 DKESLLK
+749 ESLKEQVLK
-756 LLKDFSTLEPSELR
+756 YCNEFNEQ
-770 RIYNI
+770 Y
-775 KKDGRDWRLEYAIKD
+775 IKD
-790 VKANANNLEEYIV
+790 IH
-803 SCQYRPFDFYYT
+803 YRPFDIRKVYYDT
-815 YYTGKSK
+815 KKLERARENT
-822 SFIAYPRGEVF
+822 F
-833 KHMLP
+833 KHMLPPP
-838 PPTNPKTPNQTCKN
+838 PPTNPKTPNQTRKN
-852 VALNIARQSK
+852 VALNTPRQLKNNDKS
-862 MHGEWRYVMAHKEL
+862 WTQCFISSC
-876 VDINLIASA
+876 INDQGLSSGGNGA
-885 GSMGVGYN
+885 GVN
-893 YPICQFNNPN
+893 YPLYQFRDPN

-911 FRSFIDKHYNH
+911 FRGFIDKHYNH

-927 EVLGYIYALLY
+927 EILGYIYALLY

-946 EEFLKADYP
+946 ESFLKIDYP
-955 KILFTNNKDLFRVL
+955 KILFTENKDLFKAL

-980 VLNQESLNHSF
+980 VLNQESLNYSF

-999 GGSYYKEAHERN
+999 GESGYIEAHERN

-1018 YNEPEQRLYINHSA
+1018 HNEQRLYINHSA

-1038 EEIYNYMIGGYGVLD
+1038 QEIYDYRIGGYCVLD

-1059 KNESCNFDHVSNIIK
+1059 KNESCDFDHVTRIIK

-1099 DSQALMQE
+1099 DSKALMQE
-1107 ILQNPPPPPHLIP
+1107 ILQNPPPPPP
-1120 ISPLSYRAKPK
+1120 I
-1131 PSEILTLMP
+1131 
-1140 HSSAKKQAITIS
+1140 
-1152 IAEAEVQPSL
+1152 
-1162 YSVLPNLAL
+1162 
-1171 ICDRGSKVSPISNVF
+1171 
-1186 VTNMLCDLHVNGSG
+1186 
-1200 SYAFLLYRLE
+1200 

>member
-1 MLKEYLESI
+1 MLKEYLEGI
-10 KDLTPESNELTHR
+10 KDLTLESNELTHR
-23 TFLQILLISL
+23 AFLENLLISL
-33 KDDFN
+33 KENFN
-38 TEFKIEHE
+38 KEFKIEHE

-77 DLIQLL
+77 DLNRLL
-83 KSDQILKYLELNPN
+83 KSDQVLKYLELNPN

-105 FVWVGKDENNAP
+105 FVWVGKDENNEP
-117 LIKKEIS
+117 LIKREIS
-124 VSSLDELSKP
+124 VASLDELSKP

-142 CDLVELFKS
+142 CDLIEFFRG

-173 TKYLKDALIQYQE
+173 TKYLKDALIKYRE
-186 KAQVSSIFNNFK
+186 KVQVSSIFNNFK

-227 NHPFEKINLDNVRSS
+227 NHPCEKINLDNVRSS
-242 IPENFAVIRE
+242 IPKNFAVIRE

-259 LDAIKEIQWLLDEIL
+259 LDAIKEIQWLLNEIL
-274 SLINHVNMDSII
+274 SLINHVDMDSIL

-346 LKSALDNE
+346 LKSTLDNE

-368 LLEAFRKALETRK
+368 LLEAFKKALEVRK
-381 TSDGGTSTKEDKYQN
+381 TSDGGISTKEDKYQN

-447 SEIAADRGLQPIF
+447 SEIVAYRGLQPIF

-473 EKILII
+473 ENILII

-499 RATYG
+499 KATYG

-510 TIEIERNVKLTDKIK
+510 TIEIEKKVKLTDKIQT
-525 KLLKNIQT
+525 LLKNIQK
-533 QNEGDKSVK
+533 QKESGSK
-542 NTNKDALKNLKK
+542 NALKELKS

-662 ATKQK
+662 ATRQK
-667 ILQKIYYYDVYG
+667 IFYYDVYG
-679 ERAEKYDFLAQNDL
+679 ERAEKYAFLAQNDL
-693 NSIEWLELAPREPFY
+693 NSIEWLELTPREPSY
-708 LLIPQKTSLLDEY
+708 LLLPLKTPLLDEY
-721 EQGFSVQDMFQVGS
+721 ERGFSVQDMFQISSVGIA
-735 TGICSQRDHVVFHK
+735 TGK
-749 DKESLLK
+749 DRIFIANNTESLKEQVLK
-756 LLKDFSTLEPSELR
+756 YCNEFNEQCVKD
-770 RIYNI
+770 IH
-775 KKDGRDWRLEYAIKD
+775 
-790 VKANANNLEEYIV
+790 
-803 SCQYRPFDFYYT
+803 YRPFDIRKVYYDT
-815 YYTGKSK
+815 KKLERARENT
-822 SFIAYPRGEVF
+822 F

-838 PPTNPKTPNQTCKN
+838 PQQTLK
-852 VALNIARQSK
+852 
-862 MHGEWRYVMAHKEL
+862 H
-876 VDINLIASA
+876 
-885 GSMGVGYN
+885 
-893 YPICQFNNPN
+893 PI
-903 YTENFTPE
+903 
-911 FRSFIDKHYNH
+911 K
-922 SFEPL
+922 
-927 EVLGYIYALLY
+927 
-938 SPNYRKRY
+938 
-946 EEFLKADYP
+946 
-955 KILFTNNKDLFRVL
+955 
-969 SLLGIELIGLH
+969 
-980 VLNQESLNHSF
+980 
-991 EKLKDATI
+991 
-999 GGSYYKEAHERN
+999 
-1011 PIIKKPS
+1011 
-1018 YNEPEQRLYINHSA
+1018 
-1032 YFRGVS
+1032 
-1038 EEIYNYMIGGYGVLD
+1038 
-1053 KYLKSH
+1053 
-1059 KNESCNFDHVSNIIK
+1059 
-1074 VIART
+1074 
-1079 IEIQKTLGFL
+1079 
-1089 TSDLPHLKGN
+1089 
-1099 DSQALMQE
+1099 
-1107 ILQNPPPPPHLIP
+1107 
-1120 ISPLSYRAKPK
+1120 RAK
-1131 PSEILTLMP
+1131 
-1140 HSSAKKQAITIS
+1140 IS
-1152 IAEAEVQPSL
+1152 
-1162 YSVLPNLAL
+1162 
-1171 ICDRGSKVSPISNVF
+1171 
-1186 VTNMLCDLHVNGSG
+1186 H
-1200 SYAFLLYRLE
+1200 

>member
-10 KDLTPESNELTHR
+10 KDLTLESNELTHR
-23 TFLQILLISL
+23 ASLENLLKNL
-33 KDDFN
+33 KDNFN
-38 TEFKIEHE
+38 KEFKIEHE

-53 GQPDFRVSYQGLNI
+53 GQPDFRVSFQGLNI

-77 DLIQLL
+77 NLNRLL
-83 KSDQILKYLELNPN
+83 KSDQVLKYLELNPN

-105 FVWVGKDENNAP
+105 FMWVGKDENNEP
-117 LIKKEIS
+117 LSKREIS
-124 VSSLDELSKP
+124 IASPDELSKS

-142 CDLVELFKS
+142 RDLIELFKS
-151 FFNYE
+151 FFNHE
-156 AAPITNAK
+156 AAPIANAK
-164 DFATHLSAP
+164 DFATHLSP
-173 TKYLKDALIQYQE
+173 RTRYLKDALIKYQE
-186 KAQVSSIFNNFK
+186 KTQVSSIFKNFK

-227 NHPFEKINLDNVRSS
+227 NHPCEKINLDNVRSS
-242 IPENFAVIRE
+242 IPKNFAVIRE

-259 LDAIKEIQWLLDEIL
+259 LDEIKEIQWLLNEIL
-274 SLINHVNMDSII
+274 SSINHVDMDSIL

-307 DPKLREKK
+307 DPKLRESK

-368 LLEAFRKALETRK
+368 LLEAFRKALEVRK

-447 SEIAADRGLQPIF
+447 SEIVAYRGLSPIF
-460 EKELKSAQEIKKD
+460 EKELLNAQEIKKD
-473 EKILII
+473 ENILII

-499 RATYG
+499 KATYG

-510 TIEIERNVKLTDKIK
+510 TIEIEKNVKLTDKIQT
-525 KLLKNIQT
+525 LLNSVQIQK
-533 QNEGDKSVK
+533 QSG
-542 NTNKDALKNLKK
+542 NKDALKNLKQ

-582 NKIESLGHGL
+582 NKIKSLGHGL

-627 GNARKKEETP
+627 GNARKKEKTP

-667 ILQKIYYYDVYG
+667 IFYYDVYG
-679 ERAEKYDFLAQNDL
+679 QRAEKYTFLAQNDL

-708 LLIPQKTSLLDEY
+708 LLIPQETPLLEEY
-721 EQGFSVQDMFQVGS
+721 EQGFSVQDMFQISSVGIV
-735 TGICSQRDHVVFHK
+735 TGRDRIFIANNT
-749 DKESLLK
+749 ESLK
-756 LLKDFSTLEPSELR
+756 EQVLR
-770 RIYNI
+770 YCN
-775 KKDGRDWRLEYAIKD
+775 EFNEQCIKD
-790 VKANANNLEEYIV
+790 IH
-803 SCQYRPFDFYYT
+803 YRPFDIRKVYYDT
-815 YYTGKSK
+815 KKLERARENT
-822 SFIAYPRGEVF
+822 F

-838 PPTNPKTPNQTCKN
+838 PPTTPKTPNQTRKN
-852 VALNIARQSK
+852 IALNIARQSK

-893 YPICQFNNPN
+893 YPLYQFKHPN

-911 FRSFIDKHYNH
+911 FRSFIDKHYSH
-922 SFEPL
+922 PFEPL

-938 SPNYRKRY
+938 SPHYRKRY

-980 VLNQESLNHSF
+980 VLNQESLNYSF

-999 GGSYYKEAHERN
+999 GESCYKEAHDY
-1011 PIIKKPS
+1011 IIKKPLH
-1018 YNEPEQRLYINHSA
+1018 NEPEQRLYINSSA

-1038 EEIYNYMIGGYGVLD
+1038 QEIYDYRIGGYCVLD

-1059 KNESCNFDHVSNIIK
+1059 KGEPCDFDHVTHIIK
-1074 VIART
+1074 IIART

-1107 ILQNPPPPPHLIP
+1107 ILQNPPPPPI
-1120 ISPLSYRAKPK
+1120 
-1131 PSEILTLMP
+1131 
-1140 HSSAKKQAITIS
+1140 
-1152 IAEAEVQPSL
+1152 
-1162 YSVLPNLAL
+1162 
-1171 ICDRGSKVSPISNVF
+1171 
-1186 VTNMLCDLHVNGSG
+1186 
-1200 SYAFLLYRLE
+1200 

>member
-10 KDLTPESNELTHR
+10 KDLTPEKNELTHR
-23 TFLQILLISL
+23 LFLHNLLDKL
-33 KDDFN
+33 KNHFN
-38 TEFKIEHE
+38 KEFKIEHE
-46 PKKDKQG
+46 PKRDQAS
-53 GQPDFRVSYQGLNI
+53 QPDFRVSFQGLNI

-77 DLIQLL
+77 NLSQLL
-83 KSDQILKYLELNPN
+83 KSDQIRKYLELNPN
-97 LMLTDYLN
+97 LMLTDYLK
-105 FVWVGKDENNAP
+105 FMWVGKDEKNAP

-142 CDLVELFKS
+142 RNLIELFKS
-151 FFNYE
+151 FFNHE

-164 DFATHLSAP
+164 DFATHLSP
-173 TKYLKDALIQYQE
+173 RTRYLKDALIKYQE
-186 KAQVSSIFNNFK
+186 KAQVSSIFKNFK

-242 IPENFAVIRE
+242 IPKNFAVIRE

-259 LDAIKEIQWLLDEIL
+259 LDEIKEIQWLLSEIL
-274 SLINHVNMDSII
+274 SSINHVDMDSIL

-307 DPKLREKK
+307 DPKLRESK

-381 TSDGGTSTKEDKYQN
+381 TSDGGISTKEDKYQN

-410 YAIAHLNLSQAFKEE
+410 YAIAHLNLSQAFKQE

-435 LQIILTNTLIQP
+435 LKIILTNTLIQP
-447 SEIAADRGLQPIF
+447 SEIVAYRGLQPIF
-460 EKELKSAQEIKKD
+460 ETELKSAQKIKKD
-473 EKILII
+473 ENILII

-499 RATYG
+499 KATYG

-510 TIEIERNVKLTDKIK
+510 TIEIEKNIKLTDKIQT
-525 KLLKNIQT
+525 LLKNIQT
-533 QNEGDKSVK
+533 QKESGS
-542 NTNKDALKNLKK
+542 KDALKELKN
-554 LHSKYKLQKEKNPK
+554 LHSKYKLQKEKKPK

-662 ATKQK
+662 TTKQK
-667 ILQKIYYYDVYG
+667 IHYYDVYG
-679 ERAEKYDFLAQNDL
+679 ERAEKYAFLAQNDL
-693 NSIEWLELAPREPFY
+693 NSIEWLELTPREPFY
-708 LLIPQKTSLLDEY
+708 SLIPQETPLLEEY

-770 RIYNI
+770 GKYNI
-775 KKDGRDWRLEYAIKD
+775 KKDGRDWRLEYVIKD

-838 PPTNPKTPNQTCKN
+838 PPPPTNPKTPNQTRKN
-852 VALNIARQSK
+852 VALNTPRQLKNNDKSWTQCFISS
-862 MHGEWRYVMAHKEL
+862 H
-876 VDINLIASA
+876 INDQGLSSGGNGA
-885 GSMGVGYN
+885 GVN
-893 YPICQFNNPN
+893 YPLYQFNNPN

-911 FRSFIDKHYNH
+911 FRNFIDKHYSH
-922 SFEPL
+922 HFEPL

-946 EEFLKADYP
+946 EDFLKADYP
-955 KILFTNNKDLFRVL
+955 KILFTNNKDLFRAL

-980 VLNQESLNHSF
+980 VLNQESLNYSF

-999 GGSYYKEAHERN
+999 GESCYKEAHERN

-1018 YNEPEQRLYINHSA
+1018 HNEPEKRLYINHSA
-1032 YFRGVS
+1032 YFSGVS
-1038 EEIYNYMIGGYGVLD
+1038 QEIHDYRIGGYGVLD

-1059 KNESCNFDHVSNIIK
+1059 KNEPCDFDHVTNIIK

-1107 ILQNPPPPPHLIP
+1107 ILQNPPPPHLMP

-1140 HSSAKKQAITIS
+1140 HPSAKKQATTIS
-1152 IAEAEVQPSL
+1152 TAEAEVQSSL
-1162 YSVLPNLAL
+1162 YSALSNLAL
-1171 ICDRGSKVSPISNVF
+1171 VCDRGSKVSPISNVF
-1186 VTNMLCDLHVNGSG
+1186 VTSMLCDLHVNGSW
-1200 SYAFLLYRLE
+1200 SYAFLLYRLT

>member
-10 KDLTPESNELTHR
+10 KDLTPEKNELTHR
-23 TFLQILLISL
+23 FFLHNLLDKL
-33 KDDFN
+33 KNHFN
-38 TEFKIEHE
+38 KEFKIEHE
-46 PKKDKQG
+46 PKKDKQW
-53 GQPDFRVSYQGLNI
+53 GQPDFRISYQGLNI
-67 GYIENKRVGT
+67 GYIENKRAGT
-77 DLIQLL
+77 DLRKIVESE

-105 FVWVGKDENNAP
+105 FMWVGKDENNAP

-124 VSSLDELSKP
+124 VASLDELSKP

-142 CDLVELFKS
+142 RDLIKLFRG

-164 DFATHLSAP
+164 DFATRLSVP
-173 TKYLKDALIQYQE
+173 TKYLKDALITYQ
-186 KAQVSSIFNNFK
+186 KDTQVSSIFNNFK

-242 IPENFAVIRE
+242 IPKNFAVIRE

-259 LDAIKEIQWLLDEIL
+259 LDEIKEIQWLLNEIL
-274 SLINHVNMDSII
+274 SLINHVDMDSII

-338 HFKDAPLG
+338 RFKDAPLG

-447 SEIAADRGLQPIF
+447 SEIAAHRGLQPIF

-499 RATYG
+499 KATYG

-510 TIEIERNVKLTDKIK
+510 TIEIEKNIKLTDKIK
-525 KLLKNIQT
+525 KFLNNIQK
-533 QNEGDKSVK
+533 QKESGSK
-542 NTNKDALKNLKK
+542 NALKNLKN
-554 LHSKYKLQKEKNPK
+554 LHSKYKLQNEKNTK

-662 ATKQK
+662 TTKQK
-667 ILQKIYYYDVYG
+667 IHYYDVYG
-679 ERAEKYDFLAQNDL
+679 QRAEKYAFLAQNDL
-693 NSIEWLELAPREPFY
+693 DSIEWLDFAPREPFY
-708 LLIPQKTSLLDEY
+708 LLIPQETLLLEEY
-721 EQGFSVQDMFQVGS
+721 EQGFSVQDMFQISSVGIA
-735 TGICSQRDHVVFHK
+735 TGK
-749 DKESLLK
+749 DRIFIANNTESLKEQILK
-756 LLKDFSTLEPSELR
+756 YCNEFNEQ
-770 RIYNI
+770 Y
-775 KKDGRDWRLEYAIKD
+775 IKD
-790 VKANANNLEEYIV
+790 IH
-803 SCQYRPFDFYYT
+803 YRPFDIRKIYYDT
-815 YYTGKSK
+815 KKLERARENT
-822 SFIAYPRGEVF
+822 F

-838 PPTNPKTPNQTCKN
+838 PPPPN
-852 VALNIARQSK
+852 
-862 MHGEWRYVMAHKEL
+862 
-876 VDINLIASA
+876 
-885 GSMGVGYN
+885 
-893 YPICQFNNPN
+893 
-903 YTENFTPE
+903 
-911 FRSFIDKHYNH
+911 
-922 SFEPL
+922 
-927 EVLGYIYALLY
+927 
-938 SPNYRKRY
+938 
-946 EEFLKADYP
+946 
-955 KILFTNNKDLFRVL
+955 
-969 SLLGIELIGLH
+969 
-980 VLNQESLNHSF
+980 
-991 EKLKDATI
+991 
-999 GGSYYKEAHERN
+999 
-1011 PIIKKPS
+1011 KP
-1018 YNEPEQRLYINHSA
+1018 
-1032 YFRGVS
+1032 
-1038 EEIYNYMIGGYGVLD
+1038 
-1053 KYLKSH
+1053 
-1059 KNESCNFDHVSNIIK
+1059 
-1074 VIART
+1074 
-1079 IEIQKTLGFL
+1079 
-1089 TSDLPHLKGN
+1089 
-1099 DSQALMQE
+1099 
-1107 ILQNPPPPPHLIP
+1107 
-1120 ISPLSYRAKPK
+1120 
-1131 PSEILTLMP
+1131 
-1140 HSSAKKQAITIS
+1140 
-1152 IAEAEVQPSL
+1152 
-1162 YSVLPNLAL
+1162 
-1171 ICDRGSKVSPISNVF
+1171 
-1186 VTNMLCDLHVNGSG
+1186 
-1200 SYAFLLYRLE
+1200 

>member
-10 KDLTPESNELTHR
+10 KDLTTEKNELMHR
-23 TFLQILLISL
+23 PSLYNLLNRL
-33 KDDFN
+33 KDHFN
-38 TEFKIEHE
+38 KEFKIEHE
-46 PKKDKQG
+46 PKREQG
-53 GQPDFRVSYQGLNI
+53 SQPDFRVSFQGLNI
-67 GYIENKRVGT
+67 GYIENKRVGE
-77 DLIQLL
+77 DLKQLL
-83 KSDQILKYLELNPN
+83 KSDQIRKYLELNPN
-97 LMLTDYLN
+97 LMLTNYLN
-105 FVWVGKDENNAP
+105 FMWVGKDENNAP
-117 LIKKEIS
+117 SIKKEIS
-124 VSSLDELSKP
+124 IASLDELSK
-134 LKPNPQTE
+134 LQKPKPQTE
-142 CDLVELFKS
+142 RDLIELFKS
-151 FFNYE
+151 FFNHE
-156 AAPITNAK
+156 AVPITNAK
-164 DFATHLSAP
+164 DFATHLSP
-173 TKYLKDALIQYQE
+173 RTRYLKDALIKYQE
-186 KAQVSSIFNNFK
+186 KVQVSSIFNNFK

-242 IPENFAVIRE
+242 IPKNFAVIRE

-259 LDAIKEIQWLLDEIL
+259 LDEIKEIQWLLNEIL
-274 SLINHVNMDSII
+274 SSINHVDMDSIL

-307 DPKLREKK
+307 DPKLRESK

-368 LLEAFRKALETRK
+368 LLEAFRKALEMRK
-381 TSDGGTSTKEDKYQN
+381 TSDGGISTKEDKYQN

-435 LQIILTNTLIQP
+435 LKIILTNTLIQP
-447 SEIAADRGLQPIF
+447 SEIAAYRGLNPIF
-460 EKELKSAQEIKKD
+460 ETELKSAQKIKKD
-473 EKILII
+473 ENILII

-499 RATYG
+499 KATYG

-510 TIEIERNVKLTDKIK
+510 TIEVEKNVKLADKIK
-525 KLLKNIQT
+525 TLLKNIQT
-533 QNEGDKSVK
+533 QKQSGSK
-542 NTNKDALKNLKK
+542 NALKELKQ
-554 LHSKYKLQKEKNPK
+554 LHSKYKLQNEKNPK

-582 NKIESLGHGL
+582 NKIESLGHGI

-627 GNARKKEETP
+627 GNARKKEKTP
-637 QGAKDENVFNIMQ
+637 QGADDENVFNIKQ

-662 ATKQK
+662 TTKQK
-667 ILQKIYYYDVYG
+667 IHYYDVYG
-679 ERAEKYDFLAQNDL
+679 ERAEKYAFLAQNDL
-693 NSIEWLELAPREPFY
+693 NSIEWLELTPREPFY
-708 LLIPQKTSLLDEY
+708 LLLPLETRLLDEY
-721 EQGFSVQDMFQVGS
+721 EQGFSVQDMFQISSVGIV
-735 TGICSQRDHVVFHK
+735 TGK
-749 DKESLLK
+749 DRIFIANNTESLKEQVLK
-756 LLKDFSTLEPSELR
+756 YCNEFNEQC
-770 RIYNI
+770 
-775 KKDGRDWRLEYAIKD
+775 IKD
-790 VKANANNLEEYIV
+790 IH
-803 SCQYRPFDFYYT
+803 YRPFDIRKVYYDT
-815 YYTGKSK
+815 KKLERARENT
-822 SFIAYPRGEVF
+822 F

-838 PPTNPKTPNQTCKN
+838 PPTNPKTPNQTRKN
-852 VALNIARQSK
+852 VALNTPRQLKNSDK
-862 MHGEWRYVMAHKEL
+862 SWTQCFISSH
-876 VDINLIASA
+876 INDQGLSSGGNGA
-885 GSMGVGYN
+885 GVN
-893 YPICQFNNPN
+893 YPLYQFRDPN

-911 FRSFIDKHYNH
+911 FRDFIDKHYNH

-927 EVLGYIYALLY
+927 EILGYIYALLY

-946 EEFLKADYP
+946 EDFLKADYP
-955 KILFTNNKDLFRVL
+955 KILFTENKDLFRAL

-980 VLNQESLNHSF
+980 VLNQESLNYSF

-999 GGSYYKEAHERN
+999 GESRYKEAHERN

-1018 YNEPEQRLYINHSA
+1018 HNEPEQRLYINHSA
-1032 YFRGVS
+1032 YFVGVRKLKDATIGESRYKEAHERNPIIKKPSHNEPEQRLYINHSAYFVGVS
-1038 EEIYNYMIGGYGVLD
+1038 QEIYDYRIGGYCVLD

-1059 KNESCNFDHVSNIIK
+1059 KNESCEFDHVTNIIK

-1099 DSQALMQE
+1099 VSEALMQE
-1107 ILQNPPPPPHLIP
+1107 ILQNPPPPPFNTNI
-1120 ISPLSYRAKPK
+1120 
-1131 PSEILTLMP
+1131 
-1140 HSSAKKQAITIS
+1140 
-1152 IAEAEVQPSL
+1152 
-1162 YSVLPNLAL
+1162 AL
-1171 ICDRGSKVSPISNVF
+1171 ILSRQAKAIGELDFDGALISKEAS
-1186 VTNMLCDLHVNGSG
+1186 DLNIFSG
-1200 SYAFLLYRLE
+1200 DGGTAFPLFCIA

>member
-1 MLKEYLESI
+1 MLKEYLEGI
-10 KDLTPESNELTHR
+10 KDLTLESNELTHR
-23 TFLQILLISL
+23 AFLENLLISL
-33 KDDFN
+33 KENFN
-38 TEFKIEHE
+38 KEFKIEHE

-53 GQPDFRVSYQGLNI
+53 GQPDFRISYQGLNI

-77 DLIQLL
+77 DLDRLL

-105 FVWVGKDENNAP
+105 FMWVGKDENNAP

-124 VSSLDELSKP
+124 VASLDGLSKP

-142 CDLVELFKS
+142 RDLIELFKS
-151 FFNYE
+151 FFNHE

-164 DFATHLSAP
+164 DFANALSAP
-173 TKYLKDALIQYQE
+173 TKYLKDALIQYQ
-186 KAQVSSIFNNFK
+186 KDDQVSSIFKNFK

-213 LAQTLTYSLFLAKL
+213 FAQTLTYSLFLAKL
-227 NHPFEKINLDNVRSS
+227 NHPFEKIDFNNVRSS
-242 IPENFAVIRE
+242 IPKNFAVIRE

-259 LDAIKEIQWLLDEIL
+259 LDAIKEIQWLLNEIL
-274 SLINHVNMDSII
+274 SLINHVDMDSII

-315 GVYYTPDSVVKFIIN
+315 GVYYTPDSVVQFIIN

-381 TSDGGTSTKEDKYQN
+381 TSDGGISTKEDKYQN

-410 YAIAHLNLSQAFKEE
+410 YTIAHLNLSQAFKEE
-425 FKKPLKENDA
+425 FKKPLKDNDA
-435 LQIILTNTLIQP
+435 LKIILTNTLIQP
-447 SEIAADRGLQPIF
+447 SEIVAYRGLNPIF
-460 EKELKSAQEIKKD
+460 EKELSNAQKIKKN
-473 EKILII
+473 ENILII

-484 YSGASSNEGLFEWEV
+484 YSGASENKGLFEWEV

-510 TIEIERNVKLTDKIK
+510 TIEIEKKVKLTDKIK
-525 KLLKNIQT
+525 VHLKNIQI
-533 QNEGDKSVK
+533 QKQGDESVK
-542 NTNKDALKNLKK
+542 NTNKDALKNLKQI
-554 LHSKYKLQKEKNPK
+554 HSKYKLQDERNPK

-662 ATKQK
+662 TTKQK
-667 ILQKIYYYDVYG
+667 IFYYDVYG
-679 ERAEKYDFLAQNDL
+679 ERAEKYAFLAQNDL
-693 NSIEWLELAPREPFY
+693 NRIEWLELAPREPFY
-708 LLIPQKTSLLDEY
+708 LLIPQETPLLEEY
-721 EQGFSVQDMFQVGS
+721 ERGFSVQEMFQISSVGIV
-735 TGICSQRDHVVFHK
+735 TGK
-749 DKESLLK
+749 DRIFIANNTESLKEQVLK
-756 LLKDFSTLEPSELR
+756 YCNEFNEQCVKD
-770 RIYNI
+770 IH
-775 KKDGRDWRLEYAIKD
+775 
-790 VKANANNLEEYIV
+790 
-803 SCQYRPFDFYYT
+803 YRPFDIRKVYYDT
-815 YYTGKSK
+815 KKLERARENT
-822 SFIAYPRGEVF
+822 F

-838 PPTNPKTPNQTCKN
+838 PPTNPKTPNQTRKN
-852 VALNIARQSK
+852 VALNTPRQLKNSDK
-862 MHGEWRYVMAHKEL
+862 SWTQCFISSH
-876 VDINLIASA
+876 INDQGLSS
-885 GSMGVGYN
+885 GGNGVGVN
-893 YPICQFNNPN
+893 YPLYQFKHPN

-911 FRSFIDKHYNH
+911 FRNFIDKHYNH
-922 SFEPL
+922 HFEPL

-946 EEFLKADYP
+946 EDFLKADYP
-955 KILFTNNKDLFRVL
+955 KILFTNNKDLFMAL

-980 VLNQESLNHSF
+980 VLNKESLNYSF
-991 EKLKDATI
+991 DKLKDATI
-999 GGSYYKEAHERN
+999 GESYYKEAHEHN
-1011 PIIKKPS
+1011 PIIKKPA
-1018 YNEPEQRLYINHSA
+1018 YNEPEKRLYINHSA
-1032 YFRGVS
+1032 YFKGVS

-1059 KNESCNFDHVSNIIK
+1059 KNEPCDFDHVSNIIK

-1099 DSQALMQE
+1099 DSKALIQE
-1107 ILQNPPPPPHLIP
+1107 ILQNPPPPPI
-1120 ISPLSYRAKPK
+1120 
-1131 PSEILTLMP
+1131 
-1140 HSSAKKQAITIS
+1140 
-1152 IAEAEVQPSL
+1152 
-1162 YSVLPNLAL
+1162 
-1171 ICDRGSKVSPISNVF
+1171 
-1186 VTNMLCDLHVNGSG
+1186 
-1200 SYAFLLYRLE
+1200 

>member
-1 MLKEYLESI
+1 MLKEYLEGI

-23 TFLQILLISL
+23 LFLHNLLDKL
-33 KDDFN
+33 KNHFN
-38 TEFKIEHE
+38 KEFKIEHE
-46 PKKDKQG
+46 PERKQG
-53 GQPDFRVSYQGLNI
+53 SQPDFRISYQGLNI
-67 GYIENKRVGT
+67 GYIENKRAGT
-77 DLIQLL
+77 NLSQLL

-105 FVWVGKDENNAP
+105 FMWVGKDEESKP
-117 LIKKEIS
+117 SIKREIS
-124 VSSLDELSKP
+124 IASLDELSKP
-134 LKPNPQTE
+134 LKPNPQTTE
-142 CDLVELFKS
+142 RDLIDFFRG
-151 FFNYE
+151 FFNHE

-164 DFATHLSAP
+164 DFATHLSP
-173 TKYLKDALIQYQE
+173 RTRYLKEALINHQE
-186 KAQVSSIFNNFK
+186 KAQVSSIFKNFK

-242 IPENFAVIRE
+242 IPKNFAVIRE

-259 LDAIKEIQWLLDEIL
+259 LDEIEEIQWLLNEIL
-274 SLINHVNMDSII
+274 SSINHVDMDSIL

-368 LLEAFRKALETRK
+368 LLEAFRKVLEVRK

-447 SEIAADRGLQPIF
+447 SEIIAYRGLSPIF
-460 EKELKSAQEIKKD
+460 EKELSNAQEIKKN
-473 EKILII
+473 ENILII

-484 YSGASSNEGLFEWEV
+484 YSGASENKGLFEWEV
-499 RATYG
+499 KATYG

-510 TIEIERNVKLTDKIK
+510 TIEIEKNVKLADKIQT
-525 KLLKNIQT
+525 LLKNIQK
-533 QNEGDKSVK
+533 QKEGSS
-542 NTNKDALKNLKK
+542 KDALKALKNF
-554 LHSKYKLQKEKNPK
+554 HSKYKLQKEKNPK

-662 ATKQK
+662 TTKQK
-667 ILQKIYYYDVYG
+667 IHYYDVYG
-679 ERAEKYDFLAQNDL
+679 QRAEKYAFLAQNDL
-693 NSIEWLELAPREPFY
+693 NSINWLELAPREPFY
-708 LLIPQKTSLLDEY
+708 LLLPLKTPLLDEY
-721 EQGFSVQDMFQVGS
+721 EQGFSVQEMFQIGS

-838 PPTNPKTPNQTCKN
+838 PPPTNPKTPNQTRKN
-852 VALNIARQSK
+852 VVLITSRRFCQSQK
-862 MHGEWRYVMAHKEL
+862 
-876 VDINLIASA
+876 S
-885 GSMGVGYN
+885 GVGFVSNKISDLRTWTCPGMEGGDYVN
-893 YPICQFNNPN
+893 PLYMNPN

-911 FRSFIDKHYNH
+911 FRSFIDKHYSH
-922 SFEPL
+922 HFEPL

-946 EEFLKADYP
+946 EDFLKADYP
-955 KILFTNNKDLFRVL
+955 KILFTNNKDLFRAL

-980 VLNQESLNHSF
+980 VLNKESLNYSF
-991 EKLKDATI
+991 EKLKDTTI
-999 GGSYYKEAHERN
+999 GESCYSPSSKLTEAHDRN
-1011 PIIKKPS
+1011 PIIKKPA

-1038 EEIYNYMIGGYGVLD
+1038 EEIYHYMIGGYGVLD

-1059 KNESCNFDHVSNIIK
+1059 KNEPCNFDHVSNIIK

-1099 DSQALMQE
+1099 ESQALMQE
-1107 ILQNPPPPPHLIP
+1107 ILQNPPPPPI
-1120 ISPLSYRAKPK
+1120 
-1131 PSEILTLMP
+1131 
-1140 HSSAKKQAITIS
+1140 
-1152 IAEAEVQPSL
+1152 
-1162 YSVLPNLAL
+1162 
-1171 ICDRGSKVSPISNVF
+1171 
-1186 VTNMLCDLHVNGSG
+1186 
-1200 SYAFLLYRLE
+1200 

>member
-1 MLKEYLESI
+1 MLKEYLEGI
-10 KDLTPESNELTHR
+10 KDLTPEKNELTHR
-23 TFLQILLISL
+23 LFLHNLLDKL
-33 KDDFN
+33 KNHFN
-38 TEFKIEHE
+38 KEFKIEHE
-46 PKKDKQG
+46 PNRDKQG

-67 GYIENKRVGT
+67 GYIENKKVGT
-77 DLIQLL
+77 DLSQLL

-105 FVWVGKDENNAP
+105 FVWVGKDEENKP
-117 LIKKEIS
+117 LIKREIS
-124 VSSLDELSKP
+124 IASLDELSKP

-142 CDLVELFKS
+142 RDLIGFFKG

-173 TKYLKDALIQYQE
+173 TKYLKDALIKYQE
-186 KAQVSSIFNNFK
+186 KVQVSSIFKNFK

-213 LAQTLTYSLFLAKL
+213 FAQTLTYSLFLAKL
-227 NHPFEKINLDNVRSS
+227 NHPCEKINLDNVRSS
-242 IPENFAVIRE
+242 IPKNFAVIRE

-259 LDAIKEIQWLLDEIL
+259 LDAIKEIQWLLNEIL
-274 SLINHVNMDSII
+274 SLINHVDMDSII

-307 DPKLREKK
+307 DPKLRESK

-381 TSDGGTSTKEDKYQN
+381 TSDGGISTKEGKYQN

-435 LQIILTNTLIQP
+435 LKIILTNTLIQP
-447 SEIAADRGLQPIF
+447 SEIVAYRGLQPIF
-460 EKELKSAQEIKKD
+460 EKELESAQEIKKN
-473 EKILII
+473 ENILII

-499 RATYG
+499 KATYG

-510 TIEIERNVKLTDKIK
+510 TIEIEKNIKLTDKIQT
-525 KLLKNIQT
+525 LLKNIQK
-533 QNEGDKSVK
+533 QKESGSNND
-542 NTNKDALKNLKK
+542 LKKLKK
-554 LHSKYKLQKEKNPK
+554 LHSKYKLQNEKNPK

-582 NKIESLGHGL
+582 NKIKSLGHGL
-592 FGFISNNAFLDNPTF
+592 FGFISNNGFLDNPTF

-662 ATKQK
+662 TTKQK

-679 ERAEKYDFLAQNDL
+679 GRAEKYAFLAQNDL
-693 NSIEWLELAPREPFY
+693 NSIEWLEIAPRAPFY
-708 LLIPQKTSLLDEY
+708 SLLPLKTPLLEEY
-721 EQGFSVQDMFQVGS
+721 EQGFSVQEMFQVGS
-735 TGICSQRDHVVFHK
+735 TGICSKKDHVVFHK

-770 RIYNI
+770 RKYDISDSDAIN
-775 KKDGRDWRLEYAIKD
+775 GWRLGRAIEN
-790 VKANANNLEEYIV
+790 VKKNSHELEKYIV
-803 SCQYRPFDFYYT
+803 LCQYRPFDYRWT
-815 YYTGKSK
+815 YYTSESG
-822 SFIAYPRGEVF
+822 FLVGPVYQVF

-838 PPTNPKTPNQTCKN
+838 PPTNPKTPNQTRKN
-852 VALNIARQSK
+852 VVLITSRRFCQSQK
-862 MHGEWRYVMAHKEL
+862 
-876 VDINLIASA
+876 S
-885 GSMGVGYN
+885 GVGFVSNKISDLRTWTCPGMERGDYVN
-893 YPICQFNNPN
+893 PLYMNPN

-911 FRSFIDKHYNH
+911 FRSFIDKHYSH

-946 EEFLKADYP
+946 EEFLKIDYP
-955 KILFTNNKDLFRVL
+955 KILFTKNKDLFRAL

-980 VLNQESLNHSF
+980 VLNKESLNHSF

-999 GGSYYKEAHERN
+999 GESCYSPSSKLTEVHDR
-1011 PIIKKPS
+1011 IIKKPA

-1032 YFRGVS
+1032 YFKGVS
-1038 EEIYNYMIGGYGVLD
+1038 QEIYDYRIGGYGVLD

-1059 KNESCNFDHVSNIIK
+1059 KNEPCDFDHVSNIIK

-1099 DSQALMQE
+1099 DSKALIQE
-1107 ILQNPPPPPHLIP
+1107 ILQNPPPPPI
-1120 ISPLSYRAKPK
+1120 
-1131 PSEILTLMP
+1131 
-1140 HSSAKKQAITIS
+1140 
-1152 IAEAEVQPSL
+1152 
-1162 YSVLPNLAL
+1162 
-1171 ICDRGSKVSPISNVF
+1171 
-1186 VTNMLCDLHVNGSG
+1186 
-1200 SYAFLLYRLE
+1200 

>member
-10 KDLTPESNELTHR
+10 KDLTPESNEPTHR
-23 TFLQILLISL
+23 RFLHNLLDSL
-33 KDDFN
+33 KDHFN
-38 TEFKIEHE
+38 KEFKIEHE
-46 PKKDKQG
+46 PKRERG
-53 GQPDFRVSYQGLNI
+53 SQPDFRISYQGLNI

-77 DLIQLL
+77 DLNQLL

-105 FVWVGKDENNAP
+105 FVWVGKDEENKP
-117 LIKKEIS
+117 SIKRKIS
-124 VSSLDELSKP
+124 IASLDELSKP
-134 LKPNPQTE
+134 LKPKPQTE
-142 CDLVELFKS
+142 HDLIEFFRG
-151 FFNYE
+151 FFNHE

-164 DFATHLSAP
+164 DFATHLSTP
-173 TKYLKDALIQYQE
+173 TRYLKDALIAYQ
-186 KAQVSSIFNNFK
+186 KDDQVSSIFKNFK

-213 LAQTLTYSLFLAKL
+213 FAQTLTYSLFLAKL
-227 NHPFEKINLDNVRSS
+227 NHPFEKIDFNNVRSS
-242 IPENFAVIRE
+242 IPKNFAVIRE
-252 MADFLKK
+252 MADFLKR
-259 LDAIKEIQWLLDEIL
+259 LDAIKEIQWLLNEIL
-274 SLINHVNMDSII
+274 SLINHVDMDSII

-368 LLEAFRKALETRK
+368 LLEAFRKALEVRK

-435 LQIILTNTLIQP
+435 LKIILTNTLIQP
-447 SEIAADRGLQPIF
+447 SEIIAYRGLSPIF
-460 EKELKSAQEIKKD
+460 EKELSNAQEIKKN

-484 YSGASSNEGLFEWEV
+484 YSGASENKGLFEWEV
-499 RATYG
+499 KATYG

-510 TIEIERNVKLTDKIK
+510 TIEIEKNVKLTDKIQT
-525 KLLKNIQT
+525 LLKNVQK
-533 QNEGDKSVK
+533 QKESGSK
-542 NTNKDALKNLKK
+542 NALKELKN

-607 RGLRRSLLE
+607 RGLRSSLLE

-650 GVSINLFVKKAQ
+650 GVSINLFVKKVQ
-662 ATKQK
+662 TTKPK
-667 ILQKIYYYDVYG
+667 ICYYDVYG
-679 ERAEKYDFLAQNDL
+679 ERAEKYAFLAQNDL
-693 NSIEWLELAPREPFY
+693 NSIEWLEIAPREPFY
-708 LLIPQKTSLLDEY
+708 LLIPQKTPLLEEY
-721 EQGFSVQDMFQVGS
+721 EQGFSVQEMFQVGS

-770 RIYNI
+770 RIYKIN
-775 KKDGRDWRLEYAIKD
+775 KDGRDWRLEYAIKD

-838 PPTNPKTPNQTCKN
+838 PPPQPNPKTPNQTRKN
-852 VALNIARQSK
+852 VALITSRRFCQSQK
-862 MHGEWRYVMAHKEL
+862 
-876 VDINLIASA
+876 S
-885 GSMGVGYN
+885 GVGFVSNKISDLRTWTCPGMEGGDYVN
-893 YPICQFNNPN
+893 PLYMNPN

-911 FRSFIDKHYNH
+911 FRSFIDKHYSH
-922 SFEPL
+922 PFEPL

-946 EEFLKADYP
+946 EDFLKADYP
-955 KILFTNNKDLFRVL
+955 KILFTNNKDLFRAL

-991 EKLKDATI
+991 NKLKDATI
-999 GGSYYKEAHERN
+999 GESCYSPSNKLTEAHDRN

-1018 YNEPEQRLYINHSA
+1018 HNEPEQRLYINHST

-1059 KNESCNFDHVSNIIK
+1059 KNEPCNFDHVSNIIK

-1107 ILQNPPPPPHLIP
+1107 ILQNPPPPPI
-1120 ISPLSYRAKPK
+1120 
-1131 PSEILTLMP
+1131 
-1140 HSSAKKQAITIS
+1140 
-1152 IAEAEVQPSL
+1152 
-1162 YSVLPNLAL
+1162 
-1171 ICDRGSKVSPISNVF
+1171 
-1186 VTNMLCDLHVNGSG
+1186 
-1200 SYAFLLYRLE
+1200 

>member
-1 MLKEYLESI
+1 MLKEYLEGI
-10 KDLTPESNELTHR
+10 KDLTPEKNELTHR
-23 TFLQILLISL
+23 AFLQILLKGL
-33 KDDFN
+33 KENFN

-53 GQPDFRVSYQGLNI
+53 GQPDFRISHQGLNI

-77 DLIQLL
+77 DLRKIVESES
-83 KSDQILKYLELNPN
+83 KQILKYLELNPN

-105 FVWVGKDENNAP
+105 FVWVGKDEENKP
-117 LIKKEIS
+117 LIKREIS
-124 VSSLDELSKP
+124 VASLDELSKP

-142 CDLVELFKS
+142 RDLIELFKS

-164 DFATHLSAP
+164 DFATHLSTP
-173 TKYLKDALIQYQE
+173 TKYLKDALIQYQKDE
-186 KAQVSSIFNNFK
+186 QVSSIFKNFK

-213 LAQTLTYSLFLAKL
+213 FAQTLTYSLFLAKL

-242 IPENFAVIRE
+242 IPKNFAVIRE

-259 LDAIKEIQWLLDEIL
+259 LDAIKEIQWLLNEIL
-274 SLINHVNMDSII
+274 SLINHVDMDSII

-368 LLEAFRKALETRK
+368 LLEAFRKALEVRK

-435 LQIILTNTLIQP
+435 PQIILTNTLIQP
-447 SEIAADRGLQPIF
+447 SEIVAYRGLSPIF
-460 EKELKSAQEIKKD
+460 EKELSSAQEIKKD

-499 RATYG
+499 KATYG

-510 TIEIERNVKLTDKIK
+510 TIEIEKKVKLTDKIQT
-525 KLLKNIQT
+525 LLNNIQK
-533 QNEGDKSVK
+533 QEESGSK
-542 NTNKDALKNLKK
+542 NALKELKK

-582 NKIESLGHGL
+582 NKIESLEHGL

-607 RGLRRSLLE
+607 RGLRHSLLE

-650 GVSINLFVKKAQ
+650 GVSINLFVKKVQ
-662 ATKQK
+662 TTKQK
-667 ILQKIYYYDVYG
+667 IHYYDVYG
-679 ERAEKYDFLAQNDL
+679 QRAEKYAFLAQNDL
-693 NSIEWLELAPREPFY
+693 NSIEWLELCPREPFY
-708 LLIPQKTSLLDEY
+708 LLLPLETPLLEEY
-721 EQGFSVQDMFQVGS
+721 EQGFSVQEMFQVGG
-735 TGICSQRDHVVFHK
+735 TGICSKRDHVVFHK
-749 DKESLLK
+749 DKENLLK

-770 RIYNI
+770 RKYDIG
-775 KKDGRDWRLEYAIKD
+775 DDSRDWRLNNAIKE
-790 VKANANNLEEYIV
+790 VKTNIKRLEEYIV
-803 SCQYRPFDFYYT
+803 LCQYRPFDYRWT
-815 YYTGKSK
+815 YYTPNSRT
-822 SFIAYPRGEVF
+822 FLAYPVYDVF

-838 PPTNPKTPNQTCKN
+838 PPPPN
-852 VALNIARQSK
+852 
-862 MHGEWRYVMAHKEL
+862 
-876 VDINLIASA
+876 
-885 GSMGVGYN
+885 
-893 YPICQFNNPN
+893 
-903 YTENFTPE
+903 
-911 FRSFIDKHYNH
+911 
-922 SFEPL
+922 
-927 EVLGYIYALLY
+927 
-938 SPNYRKRY
+938 
-946 EEFLKADYP
+946 
-955 KILFTNNKDLFRVL
+955 
-969 SLLGIELIGLH
+969 
-980 VLNQESLNHSF
+980 
-991 EKLKDATI
+991 
-999 GGSYYKEAHERN
+999 
-1011 PIIKKPS
+1011 KP
-1018 YNEPEQRLYINHSA
+1018 
-1032 YFRGVS
+1032 
-1038 EEIYNYMIGGYGVLD
+1038 
-1053 KYLKSH
+1053 
-1059 KNESCNFDHVSNIIK
+1059 
-1074 VIART
+1074 
-1079 IEIQKTLGFL
+1079 
-1089 TSDLPHLKGN
+1089 
-1099 DSQALMQE
+1099 
-1107 ILQNPPPPPHLIP
+1107 
-1120 ISPLSYRAKPK
+1120 
-1131 PSEILTLMP
+1131 
-1140 HSSAKKQAITIS
+1140 
-1152 IAEAEVQPSL
+1152 
-1162 YSVLPNLAL
+1162 
-1171 ICDRGSKVSPISNVF
+1171 
-1186 VTNMLCDLHVNGSG
+1186 
-1200 SYAFLLYRLE
+1200 